1 MAVKAKAEITLYK
14 IISVDKVVR
23 YHLLQSSTL
32 AAPSKPADGAVI
44 GSNWSK
50 TEPSYTSGS
59 TSTLYFVDQTVL
71 SNGTLKYSEVSKS
84 SSYEA
89 AKEAWNKANNAQK
102 TADSANSKIDGLQ
115 VGGRNMLRGSSFDN
129 QPNVNNTYIKYKN
142 NSVKLTVD
150 NTNGATGTIKY
161 VSISSLTQSWNLSD
175 VIGKTITISMWVY
188 VEKSKQVDG
197 YEFRI
202 VYTHEG
208 NTKWFNPDTKYPYYV
223 PDADKLKVGWNYLY
237 ASFTIPSDSTQADFN
252 FTLCARAGK
261 TSTAWF
267 SSPKA
272 EIGNVATD
280 WTPAPEDAIA
290 DTYQEYYLSASQ
302 TALSGGFWTTTAPTW
317 VNGKY
322 MWSRTVKV
330 DGAGNKTYTPSQN
343 GVCIAGAKGDTG
355 ASGKGIKST
364 AITYQLSASQTK
376 APTGTWLS
384 SPPKTDIATPY
395 LWTRTVITYTDNTTS
410 TSYSISSTL
419 DSLMVGGRNLFKHS
433 SLVGEQLTC
442 DSVNGCNS
450 IDTEKYEDIGYH
462 IVTPNA
468 GNLNNGIL
476 FVFKDFTT
484 LGLKKGDTITFSI
497 DVKGT
502 SDEHNPFLKIWLPKD
517 DPNAWWV
524 GDQSD
529 NSEFVPTNEFKRA
542 SVTFTI
548 PNTYELSY
556 IFFGVHGNIQ
566 SDLYIRNAKLEK
578 GTVATDWTPAPE
590 DLETRVSNA
599 ETAISNN
606 AKEIKLKA
614 SQDEVTTISD
624 NLEVLTKTS
633 TEFKQTVEGWQLN
646 WDKLISTGNAEIA
659 SHKDY
664 ITFDKGDIILGESS
678 NDLKLKITNDSI
690 QFKGTSDTEVTPD
703 SDATAWITGKTF
715 HISDGEIQNSLK
727 FGDILMKPTSSGNL
741 AIDDYVEFGPT
752 VRIGNPS
759 SRYTRINSNGLMVNN
774 ENTVI
779 AQIGYGTA
787 GDPNG
792 GNSVY
797 AFYTFGE
804 RKTGTLSGGYS
815 LVEGFNNTAT
825 GFCAHAEGWPSIASG
840 TSAHAEGSSTASGDD
855 SHAEGGS
862 TTASGDDSHTEG
874 MCTTA
879 SGQSSHAEGE
889 HTEASE
895 IGAHAE
901 GSYTKAMGAYSHA
914 EGGSTTASGDYSHAG
929 GVGTI
934 AKNDYQT
941 VIGRYNANKNSAF
954 IIGNGSSD
962 TERSNALTVDWDGNI
977 TGKSLTSAN
986 DLKLGFGSSNI
997 FKPYFTKGDSITLTI
1012 YAVGYVTTRGKEVA
1026 MYVPL
1031 SRPIIAGGS
1040 VSVASVNG
1048 LTIRQNGKYLYSSSA
1063 SNSVNPSSFRAAI
1076 VGSGCGVNI
1085 VATFGNTVNATVN
1098 DVCSITAS
1106 IKITFS

>member
-23 YHLLQSSTL
+23 YYLLQSSTL

-71 SNGTLKYSEVSKS
+71 SNGALKYSEVSKS

-102 TADSANSKIDGLQ
+102 TAN
-115 VGGRNMLRGSSFDN
+115 
-129 QPNVNNTYIKYKN
+129 
-142 NSVKLTVD
+142 
-150 NTNGATGTIKY
+150 
-161 VSISSLTQSWNLSD
+161 
-175 VIGKTITISMWVY
+175 
-188 VEKSKQVDG
+188 
-197 YEFRI
+197 
-202 VYTHEG
+202 
-208 NTKWFNPDTKYPYYV
+208 
-223 PDADKLKVGWNYLY
+223 
-237 ASFTIPSDSTQADFN
+237 
-252 FTLCARAGK
+252 
-261 TSTAWF
+261 
-267 SSPKA
+267 
-272 EIGNVATD
+272 
-280 WTPAPEDAIA
+280 DAIA

-302 TALSGGFWTTTAPTW
+302 TALSGGSWSTTAPTW

-364 AITYQLSASQTK
+364 AIAYQLSASQTK

-410 TSYSISSTL
+410 TSYGVSST
-419 DSLMVGGRNLFKHS
+419 
-433 SLVGEQLTC
+433 
-442 DSVNGCNS
+442 
-450 IDTEKYEDIGYH
+450 
-462 IVTPNA
+462 
-468 GNLNNGIL
+468 
-476 FVFKDFTT
+476 
-484 LGLKKGDTITFSI
+484 
-497 DVKGT
+497 
-502 SDEHNPFLKIWLPKD
+502 
-517 DPNAWWV
+517 
-524 GDQSD
+524 
-529 NSEFVPTNEFKRA
+529 
-542 SVTFTI
+542 
-548 PNTYELSY
+548 
-556 IFFGVHGNIQ
+556 
-566 SDLYIRNAKLEK
+566 
-578 GTVATDWTPAPE
+578 WTPALE
-590 DLETRVSNA
+590 DLKTRISDA

-614 SQDEVTTISD
+614 SRDEVTTISD
-624 NLEVLTKTS
+624 NLKVLTKTS

-646 WDKLISTGNAEIA
+646 WDKLISTDNAEVA
-659 SHKDY
+659 SHQDY

-690 QFKGTSDTEVTPD
+690 QFKGTSNTEVTPD

-727 FGDILMKPTSSGNL
+727 FGKLYLKPNNENNSVDLYYSDSESDVISGSYVRLGQTISMGNGMGSGFLKLNTGCIQMYPTTL
-741 AIDDYVEFGPT
+741 ADTIGNGNTGKFELHAGGSYPYIIFGDYNTNDEAKKEKGRYS
-752 VRIGNPS
+752 VRIGGS
-759 SRYTRINSNGLMVNN
+759 
-774 ENTVI
+774 NTVSGNCSV
-779 AQIGYGTA
+779 AIGYSS
-787 GDPNG
+787 D
-792 GNSVY
+792 V
-797 AFYTFGE
+797 
-804 RKTGTLSGGYS
+804 SGK
-815 LVEGFNNTAT
+815 N
-825 GFCAHAEGWPSIASG
+825 
-840 TSAHAEGSSTASGDD
+840 STAIGHYLKNISDNQLLIGKYNI
-855 SHAEGGS
+855 
-862 TTASGDDSHTEG
+862 
-874 MCTTA
+874 
-879 SGQSSHAEGE
+879 SS
-889 HTEASE
+889 
-895 IGAHAE
+895 
-901 GSYTKAMGAYSHA
+901 
-914 EGGSTTASGDYSHAG
+914 DYP
-929 GVGTI
+929 
-934 AKNDYQT
+934 
-941 VIGRYNANKNSAF
+941 F

-1012 YAVGYVTTRGKEVA
+1012 YAVGYVTTGGKEVA

>member
-23 YHLLQSSTL
+23 YYLLQSSTL

-115 VGGRNMLRGSSFDN
+115 VGGRNLARKTSSDWSSWIIPVANKANICASLTSIYPGDKKVGDIFTITFDIEVKKFTAGSGGTFNIFFQGAVDGAWKVSNPFVNISPVFDFKTKALAGDFTERVSATCKIINDN
-129 QPNVNNTYIKYKN
+129 QASAKKFDFDVRCDYSDGTGKYRIK
-142 NSVKLTVD
+142 
-150 NTNGATGTIKY
+150 
-161 VSISSLTQSWNLSD
+161 NL
-175 VIGKTITISMWVY
+175 K
-188 VEKSKQVDG
+188 VEK
-197 YEFRI
+197 
-202 VYTHEG
+202 G
-208 NTKWFNPDTKYPYYV
+208 NK
-223 PDADKLKVGWNYLY
+223 
-237 ASFTIPSDSTQADFN
+237 
-252 FTLCARAGK
+252 
-261 TSTAWF
+261 
-267 SSPKA
+267 
-272 EIGNVATD
+272 ATD
-280 WTPAPEDAIA
+280 WTPAPEDAMA
-290 DTYQEYYLSASQ
+290 DTYQEYYLSTSQ
-302 TALSGGFWTTTAPTW
+302 TALSGGSWSTTAPTW
-317 VNGKY
+317 ANGKY

-410 TSYSISSTL
+410 TSYGISSTL

-433 SLVGEQLTC
+433 SLVGEQLVC
-442 DSVNGCNS
+442 DDISGCNS
-450 IDTEKYEDIGYH
+450 VGTMKYEDSGYH
-462 IVTPNA
+462 LVTPNA
-468 GNLNNGIL
+468 GNSNNGIL
-476 FVFKDFTT
+476 FKFNDIST

-502 SDEHNPFLKIWLPKD
+502 SDAHNPFLKIWLPKESM
-517 DPNAWWV
+517 NVWWE
-524 GDQSD
+524 GTSS
-529 NSEFVPTNEFKRA
+529 NMAKFVPTKEFKRA

-548 PNTYELSY
+548 PSSYELPY
-556 IFFGVHGNIQ
+556 ILFGIHGNIQ

-590 DLETRVSNA
+590 DLKTRISDA

-624 NLEVLTKTS
+624 NLKVLTKTS

-646 WDKLISTGNAEIA
+646 WDKLISTDNAEVA
-659 SHKDY
+659 SHQDY

-703 SDATAWITGKTF
+703 KDATAWITGKTF

-727 FGDILMKPTSSGNL
+727 FGKLYLKPNNENNSVDLYYSDSESDVISGSYVRLGQTISMGNGMGSGFLKLNTGCIQMYPTTL
-741 AIDDYVEFGPT
+741 ADTIGNGNTGKFELHAGGSYPYIIFGDYNTNDEAKKEKGRYS
-752 VRIGNPS
+752 VRIGGS
-759 SRYTRINSNGLMVNN
+759 
-774 ENTVI
+774 NTVSGNCSV
-779 AQIGYGTA
+779 AIGYSS
-787 GDPNG
+787 D
-792 GNSVY
+792 V
-797 AFYTFGE
+797 
-804 RKTGTLSGGYS
+804 SGK
-815 LVEGFNNTAT
+815 N
-825 GFCAHAEGWPSIASG
+825 
-840 TSAHAEGSSTASGDD
+840 STAIGHYLKNISDNQLLIGKYNI
-855 SHAEGGS
+855 
-862 TTASGDDSHTEG
+862 
-874 MCTTA
+874 
-879 SGQSSHAEGE
+879 SS
-889 HTEASE
+889 
-895 IGAHAE
+895 
-901 GSYTKAMGAYSHA
+901 
-914 EGGSTTASGDYSHAG
+914 DYP
-929 GVGTI
+929 
-934 AKNDYQT
+934 
-941 VIGRYNANKNSAF
+941 F

-1012 YAVGYVTTRGKEVA
+1012 YAVGYVTTGGKEVA

-1063 SNSVNPSSFRAAI
+1063 SKSVNPSSFRAAI

>member
-23 YHLLQSSTL
+23 YYLLQSSTL

-44 GSNWSK
+44 GSDWSK

-102 TADSANSKIDGLQ
+102 TAN
-115 VGGRNMLRGSSFDN
+115 
-129 QPNVNNTYIKYKN
+129 
-142 NSVKLTVD
+142 
-150 NTNGATGTIKY
+150 
-161 VSISSLTQSWNLSD
+161 
-175 VIGKTITISMWVY
+175 
-188 VEKSKQVDG
+188 
-197 YEFRI
+197 
-202 VYTHEG
+202 
-208 NTKWFNPDTKYPYYV
+208 
-223 PDADKLKVGWNYLY
+223 
-237 ASFTIPSDSTQADFN
+237 
-252 FTLCARAGK
+252 
-261 TSTAWF
+261 
-267 SSPKA
+267 
-272 EIGNVATD
+272 
-280 WTPAPEDAIA
+280 DAIA

-302 TALSGGFWTTTAPTW
+302 TALSGGSWSTTAPTW

-364 AITYQLSASQTK
+364 AIAYQLSASQTK

-410 TSYSISSTL
+410 TSYGVSST
-419 DSLMVGGRNLFKHS
+419 
-433 SLVGEQLTC
+433 
-442 DSVNGCNS
+442 
-450 IDTEKYEDIGYH
+450 
-462 IVTPNA
+462 
-468 GNLNNGIL
+468 
-476 FVFKDFTT
+476 
-484 LGLKKGDTITFSI
+484 
-497 DVKGT
+497 
-502 SDEHNPFLKIWLPKD
+502 
-517 DPNAWWV
+517 
-524 GDQSD
+524 
-529 NSEFVPTNEFKRA
+529 
-542 SVTFTI
+542 
-548 PNTYELSY
+548 
-556 IFFGVHGNIQ
+556 
-566 SDLYIRNAKLEK
+566 
-578 GTVATDWTPAPE
+578 WTPALE
-590 DLETRVSNA
+590 DLKTRISDA

-614 SQDEVTTISD
+614 SRDEVTTISD
-624 NLEVLTKTS
+624 NLKVLTKTS

-646 WDKLISTGNAEIA
+646 WDKLISTDNAEVA
-659 SHKDY
+659 SHQDY

-690 QFKGTSDTEVTPD
+690 QFKGTSNTEVTPD

-727 FGDILMKPTSSGNL
+727 FGKLYLKPNNENNSVDLYYSDSESDVISGSYVRLGQTISMGNGMGSGFLKLNTGCIQMYPTTL
-741 AIDDYVEFGPT
+741 ADTIGNDNTGKFELHAGGSYPYIIFGDYNTNDEAKKEKGRYS
-752 VRIGNPS
+752 VRIGGS
-759 SRYTRINSNGLMVNN
+759 
-774 ENTVI
+774 NTVSGNCSV
-779 AQIGYGTA
+779 AIGYSS
-787 GDPNG
+787 D
-792 GNSVY
+792 V
-797 AFYTFGE
+797 
-804 RKTGTLSGGYS
+804 SGK
-815 LVEGFNNTAT
+815 N
-825 GFCAHAEGWPSIASG
+825 
-840 TSAHAEGSSTASGDD
+840 STAIGHYLKNISDNQLLIGKYNI
-855 SHAEGGS
+855 
-862 TTASGDDSHTEG
+862 
-874 MCTTA
+874 
-879 SGQSSHAEGE
+879 SS
-889 HTEASE
+889 
-895 IGAHAE
+895 
-901 GSYTKAMGAYSHA
+901 
-914 EGGSTTASGDYSHAG
+914 DYP
-929 GVGTI
+929 
-934 AKNDYQT
+934 
-941 VIGRYNANKNSAF
+941 F

-1012 YAVGYVTTRGKEVA
+1012 YAVGYVTTGGKEVA

>member
-23 YHLLQSSTL
+23 YYLLQSSTL

-115 VGGRNMLRGSSFDN
+115 VGGRNLARKTSSDWSSWIIPVANKANICASLTSIYPGDKKVGDIFTITFDIEVKKFTAGSGGTFNIFFQGAVDGAWKVSNLFVNISPVFDFKTKALAGDFTERVSATCKIINDN
-129 QPNVNNTYIKYKN
+129 QASAKKFDFDVRCDYSDGTGKYRIK
-142 NSVKLTVD
+142 
-150 NTNGATGTIKY
+150 
-161 VSISSLTQSWNLSD
+161 NL
-175 VIGKTITISMWVY
+175 K
-188 VEKSKQVDG
+188 VEK
-197 YEFRI
+197 
-202 VYTHEG
+202 G
-208 NTKWFNPDTKYPYYV
+208 NK
-223 PDADKLKVGWNYLY
+223 
-237 ASFTIPSDSTQADFN
+237 
-252 FTLCARAGK
+252 
-261 TSTAWF
+261 
-267 SSPKA
+267 
-272 EIGNVATD
+272 ATD
-280 WTPAPEDAIA
+280 WTPAPEDAMA
-290 DTYQEYYLSASQ
+290 DTYQEYYLSTSQ
-302 TALSGGFWTTTAPTW
+302 TALSGGSWSTTAPTW
-317 VNGKY
+317 ANGKY

-395 LWTRTVITYTDNTTS
+395 LWTRTVITYTDNMTS
-410 TSYSISSTL
+410 TSYGVSSTL

-433 SLVGEQLTC
+433 SLVGEQLVC

-450 IDTEKYEDIGYH
+450 IDTKKYEDIGYH

-468 GNLNNGIL
+468 GNFNNGIL

-517 DPNAWWV
+517 DPDAWWV

-590 DLETRVSNA
+590 DLETRVSAA

-646 WDKLISTGNAEIA
+646 WDKLISTDNAEVA
-659 SHKDY
+659 SHQDY

-690 QFKGTSDTEVTPD
+690 QFKGTSDTKVTPD
-703 SDATAWITGKTF
+703 KDATAWITGKTF

-727 FGDILMKPTSSGNL
+727 FGKLYLKPNNENNSVDLYYSDSESDVISGSYVRLGQTISMGNGMGSGFLKLNTGCIQMYPTTL
-741 AIDDYVEFGPT
+741 ADTNGNGNTGKFELHAGGSYPYIIFGDYNTNDEAKKEKGRYS
-752 VRIGNPS
+752 VRIGGS
-759 SRYTRINSNGLMVNN
+759 
-774 ENTVI
+774 NTVSGNCSV
-779 AQIGYGTA
+779 AIGYSS
-787 GDPNG
+787 D
-792 GNSVY
+792 V
-797 AFYTFGE
+797 
-804 RKTGTLSGGYS
+804 SGK
-815 LVEGFNNTAT
+815 N
-825 GFCAHAEGWPSIASG
+825 
-840 TSAHAEGSSTASGDD
+840 STAIGHYLKNISDNQLLIGKYNI
-855 SHAEGGS
+855 
-862 TTASGDDSHTEG
+862 
-874 MCTTA
+874 
-879 SGQSSHAEGE
+879 SS
-889 HTEASE
+889 
-895 IGAHAE
+895 
-901 GSYTKAMGAYSHA
+901 
-914 EGGSTTASGDYSHAG
+914 DYP
-929 GVGTI
+929 
-934 AKNDYQT
+934 
-941 VIGRYNANKNSAF
+941 F

>member
-23 YHLLQSSTL
+23 YYLLQSSTL

-71 SNGTLKYSEVSKS
+71 SNGALKYSEVSKS

-102 TADSANSKIDGLQ
+102 TAN
-115 VGGRNMLRGSSFDN
+115 
-129 QPNVNNTYIKYKN
+129 
-142 NSVKLTVD
+142 
-150 NTNGATGTIKY
+150 
-161 VSISSLTQSWNLSD
+161 
-175 VIGKTITISMWVY
+175 
-188 VEKSKQVDG
+188 
-197 YEFRI
+197 
-202 VYTHEG
+202 
-208 NTKWFNPDTKYPYYV
+208 
-223 PDADKLKVGWNYLY
+223 
-237 ASFTIPSDSTQADFN
+237 
-252 FTLCARAGK
+252 
-261 TSTAWF
+261 
-267 SSPKA
+267 
-272 EIGNVATD
+272 
-280 WTPAPEDAIA
+280 DAIA
-290 DTYQEYYLSASQ
+290 DTYQEYYLSTSQ
-302 TALSGGFWTTTAPTW
+302 TALSGGSWSTTAPTW
-317 VNGKY
+317 ANGKY

-410 TSYSISSTL
+410 TSYGVSST
-419 DSLMVGGRNLFKHS
+419 
-433 SLVGEQLTC
+433 
-442 DSVNGCNS
+442 
-450 IDTEKYEDIGYH
+450 
-462 IVTPNA
+462 
-468 GNLNNGIL
+468 
-476 FVFKDFTT
+476 
-484 LGLKKGDTITFSI
+484 
-497 DVKGT
+497 
-502 SDEHNPFLKIWLPKD
+502 
-517 DPNAWWV
+517 
-524 GDQSD
+524 
-529 NSEFVPTNEFKRA
+529 
-542 SVTFTI
+542 
-548 PNTYELSY
+548 
-556 IFFGVHGNIQ
+556 
-566 SDLYIRNAKLEK
+566 
-578 GTVATDWTPAPE
+578 WTPALE
-590 DLETRVSNA
+590 DLKTRISDA

-614 SQDEVTTISD
+614 SRDEVTDISD
-624 NLEVLTKTS
+624 NLKVLTKTS

-646 WDKLISTGNAEIA
+646 WDKLISTDNAEVA
-659 SHKDY
+659 SHQDY

-690 QFKGTSDTEVTPD
+690 QFKGTSNTEVTPD

-727 FGDILMKPTSSGNL
+727 FGKLYLKPNNENNSVDLYYSDSESDVISGSYVRLGQTISMGNGMGSGFLKLNTGCIQMYPTTL
-741 AIDDYVEFGPT
+741 ADTIGNGNTGKFELHAGGSYPYIIFGDYNTNDEAKKEKGRYS
-752 VRIGNPS
+752 VRIGGS
-759 SRYTRINSNGLMVNN
+759 
-774 ENTVI
+774 NTVSGNCSV
-779 AQIGYGTA
+779 AIGYSS
-787 GDPNG
+787 D
-792 GNSVY
+792 V
-797 AFYTFGE
+797 
-804 RKTGTLSGGYS
+804 SGK
-815 LVEGFNNTAT
+815 N
-825 GFCAHAEGWPSIASG
+825 
-840 TSAHAEGSSTASGDD
+840 STAIGHYLKNISDNQLLIGKYNI
-855 SHAEGGS
+855 
-862 TTASGDDSHTEG
+862 
-874 MCTTA
+874 
-879 SGQSSHAEGE
+879 SS
-889 HTEASE
+889 
-895 IGAHAE
+895 
-901 GSYTKAMGAYSHA
+901 
-914 EGGSTTASGDYSHAG
+914 DYP
-929 GVGTI
+929 
-934 AKNDYQT
+934 
-941 VIGRYNANKNSAF
+941 F

-1012 YAVGYVTTRGKEVA
+1012 YAVGYVTTGGKEVA

>member
-23 YHLLQSSTL
+23 YYLLQSSTL

-44 GSNWSK
+44 GSDWSK

-102 TADSANSKIDGLQ
+102 TAN
-115 VGGRNMLRGSSFDN
+115 
-129 QPNVNNTYIKYKN
+129 
-142 NSVKLTVD
+142 
-150 NTNGATGTIKY
+150 
-161 VSISSLTQSWNLSD
+161 
-175 VIGKTITISMWVY
+175 
-188 VEKSKQVDG
+188 
-197 YEFRI
+197 
-202 VYTHEG
+202 
-208 NTKWFNPDTKYPYYV
+208 
-223 PDADKLKVGWNYLY
+223 
-237 ASFTIPSDSTQADFN
+237 
-252 FTLCARAGK
+252 
-261 TSTAWF
+261 
-267 SSPKA
+267 
-272 EIGNVATD
+272 
-280 WTPAPEDAIA
+280 DAIA

-302 TALSGGFWTTTAPTW
+302 TALSGGSWSTTAPTW

-364 AITYQLSASQTK
+364 AIAYQLSASQTK

-410 TSYSISSTL
+410 TSYGVSST
-419 DSLMVGGRNLFKHS
+419 
-433 SLVGEQLTC
+433 
-442 DSVNGCNS
+442 
-450 IDTEKYEDIGYH
+450 
-462 IVTPNA
+462 
-468 GNLNNGIL
+468 
-476 FVFKDFTT
+476 
-484 LGLKKGDTITFSI
+484 
-497 DVKGT
+497 
-502 SDEHNPFLKIWLPKD
+502 
-517 DPNAWWV
+517 
-524 GDQSD
+524 
-529 NSEFVPTNEFKRA
+529 
-542 SVTFTI
+542 
-548 PNTYELSY
+548 
-556 IFFGVHGNIQ
+556 
-566 SDLYIRNAKLEK
+566 
-578 GTVATDWTPAPE
+578 WTPALE
-590 DLETRVSNA
+590 DLKTRISDA

-614 SQDEVTTISD
+614 SRDEVTAISD
-624 NLEVLTKTS
+624 NLKVLTKTS

-646 WDKLISTGNAEIA
+646 WDKLISTDNAEVA
-659 SHKDY
+659 SHQDY

-690 QFKGTSDTEVTPD
+690 QFKGTSNTEVTPD

-727 FGDILMKPTSSGNL
+727 FGKLYLKPNNENNSVDLYYSDSESDVISGSYVRLGQTISMGNGMGSGFLKLNTGCIQMYPTTL
-741 AIDDYVEFGPT
+741 ADTNGNGNTGKFELHAGGSYPYIIFGDYNTNDEAKKEKGRYS
-752 VRIGNPS
+752 VRIGGS
-759 SRYTRINSNGLMVNN
+759 
-774 ENTVI
+774 NTVSGNCSV
-779 AQIGYGTA
+779 AIGYSS
-787 GDPNG
+787 D
-792 GNSVY
+792 V
-797 AFYTFGE
+797 
-804 RKTGTLSGGYS
+804 SGK
-815 LVEGFNNTAT
+815 N
-825 GFCAHAEGWPSIASG
+825 
-840 TSAHAEGSSTASGDD
+840 STAIGHYLKNISDNQLLIGKYNI
-855 SHAEGGS
+855 
-862 TTASGDDSHTEG
+862 
-874 MCTTA
+874 
-879 SGQSSHAEGE
+879 SS
-889 HTEASE
+889 
-895 IGAHAE
+895 
-901 GSYTKAMGAYSHA
+901 
-914 EGGSTTASGDYSHAG
+914 DYP
-929 GVGTI
+929 
-934 AKNDYQT
+934 
-941 VIGRYNANKNSAF
+941 F

-1098 DVCSITAS
+1098 DACSITAS

>member
-23 YHLLQSSTL
+23 YYLLQSSTL

-71 SNGTLKYSEVSKS
+71 SNGALKYSEVSKS

-102 TADSANSKIDGLQ
+102 TAN
-115 VGGRNMLRGSSFDN
+115 
-129 QPNVNNTYIKYKN
+129 
-142 NSVKLTVD
+142 
-150 NTNGATGTIKY
+150 
-161 VSISSLTQSWNLSD
+161 
-175 VIGKTITISMWVY
+175 
-188 VEKSKQVDG
+188 
-197 YEFRI
+197 
-202 VYTHEG
+202 
-208 NTKWFNPDTKYPYYV
+208 
-223 PDADKLKVGWNYLY
+223 
-237 ASFTIPSDSTQADFN
+237 
-252 FTLCARAGK
+252 
-261 TSTAWF
+261 
-267 SSPKA
+267 
-272 EIGNVATD
+272 
-280 WTPAPEDAIA
+280 DAIA

-302 TALSGGFWTTTAPTW
+302 TALSGGSWSTTAPTW

-364 AITYQLSASQTK
+364 AIAYQLSASQTK

-410 TSYSISSTL
+410 TSYGVSST
-419 DSLMVGGRNLFKHS
+419 
-433 SLVGEQLTC
+433 
-442 DSVNGCNS
+442 
-450 IDTEKYEDIGYH
+450 
-462 IVTPNA
+462 
-468 GNLNNGIL
+468 
-476 FVFKDFTT
+476 
-484 LGLKKGDTITFSI
+484 
-497 DVKGT
+497 
-502 SDEHNPFLKIWLPKD
+502 
-517 DPNAWWV
+517 
-524 GDQSD
+524 
-529 NSEFVPTNEFKRA
+529 
-542 SVTFTI
+542 
-548 PNTYELSY
+548 
-556 IFFGVHGNIQ
+556 
-566 SDLYIRNAKLEK
+566 
-578 GTVATDWTPAPE
+578 WTPALE
-590 DLETRVSNA
+590 DLKTRISDA

-614 SQDEVTTISD
+614 SRDEVTAISD
-624 NLEVLTKTS
+624 NLKVLTKTS

-646 WDKLISTGNAEIA
+646 WDKLISTDNAEVA
-659 SHKDY
+659 SHQDY

-690 QFKGTSDTEVTPD
+690 QFKGTSNTEVTPD

-727 FGDILMKPTSSGNL
+727 FGKLYLKPNNENNSVDLYYSDSESDVISGSYVRLGQTISMGNGMGSGFLKLNTGCIQMYPTTL
-741 AIDDYVEFGPT
+741 ADTNGNGNTGKFELHAGGSYPYIIFGDYNTNDEAKKEKGRYS
-752 VRIGNPS
+752 VRIGGS
-759 SRYTRINSNGLMVNN
+759 
-774 ENTVI
+774 NTVSGNCSV
-779 AQIGYGTA
+779 AIGYSS
-787 GDPNG
+787 D
-792 GNSVY
+792 V
-797 AFYTFGE
+797 
-804 RKTGTLSGGYS
+804 SGK
-815 LVEGFNNTAT
+815 N
-825 GFCAHAEGWPSIASG
+825 
-840 TSAHAEGSSTASGDD
+840 STAIGHYLKNISDNQLLIGKYNI
-855 SHAEGGS
+855 
-862 TTASGDDSHTEG
+862 
-874 MCTTA
+874 
-879 SGQSSHAEGE
+879 SS
-889 HTEASE
+889 
-895 IGAHAE
+895 
-901 GSYTKAMGAYSHA
+901 
-914 EGGSTTASGDYSHAG
+914 DYP
-929 GVGTI
+929 
-934 AKNDYQT
+934 
-941 VIGRYNANKNSAF
+941 F
-954 IIGNGSSD
+954 IIGNGSYD
-962 TERSNALTVDWDGNI
+962 TGRSNALTVDWDGNI

-1098 DVCSITAS
+1098 DACSITAS

>member
-23 YHLLQSSTL
+23 YYLLQSSTL

-59 TSTLYFVDQTVL
+59 TGTLYFVDQTVL
-71 SNGTLKYSEVSKS
+71 SNGALKYSEVSKS

-102 TADSANSKIDGLQ
+102 TAN
-115 VGGRNMLRGSSFDN
+115 
-129 QPNVNNTYIKYKN
+129 
-142 NSVKLTVD
+142 
-150 NTNGATGTIKY
+150 
-161 VSISSLTQSWNLSD
+161 
-175 VIGKTITISMWVY
+175 
-188 VEKSKQVDG
+188 
-197 YEFRI
+197 
-202 VYTHEG
+202 
-208 NTKWFNPDTKYPYYV
+208 
-223 PDADKLKVGWNYLY
+223 DAM
-237 ASFTIPSDSTQADFN
+237 
-252 FTLCARAGK
+252 
-261 TSTAWF
+261 
-267 SSPKA
+267 
-272 EIGNVATD
+272 
-280 WTPAPEDAIA
+280 A
-290 DTYQEYYLSASQ
+290 DTYQEYYLSTSQ
-302 TALSGGFWTTTAPTW
+302 TALSGGSWSTTAPTW
-317 VNGKY
+317 ANGKY

-364 AITYQLSASQTK
+364 TITYQLSASQTK

-395 LWTRTVITYTDNTTS
+395 LWTRTVITYTDNMTS
-410 TSYSISSTL
+410 TSYGVSSTL

-433 SLVGEQLTC
+433 SLVGEQLVC

-450 IDTEKYEDIGYH
+450 IDTKKYEDIGYH

-468 GNLNNGIL
+468 GNFNNGIL

-517 DPNAWWV
+517 DPDAWWV

-590 DLETRVSNA
+590 DLETRVSAA

-624 NLEVLTKTS
+624 NLKVLTKTS

-646 WDKLISTGNAEIA
+646 WDKLISTDNAEVA
-659 SHKDY
+659 SHQDY

-703 SDATAWITGKTF
+703 KDATAWITGKTF

-741 AIDDYVEFGPT
+741 AIDDYAEFGPT

-825 GFCAHAEGWPSIASG
+825 GFCAHAEGWSSIASG

-855 SHAEGGS
+855 SHAEGSS

-1012 YAVGYVTTRGKEVA
+1012 YAVGYVTTGGKEVA

>member
-23 YHLLQSSTL
+23 YYLLQSSTL

-115 VGGRNMLRGSSFDN
+115 VGGRNLARKTSSDWSSWIIPVANKANICASLTSIYPGDKKVGDIFTITFDIEVKKFTAGSGGTFNIFFQGAVDGAWKVSNPFVNISPVFDFKTKALAGDFTERVSATCKIINDN
-129 QPNVNNTYIKYKN
+129 QASAKKFDFDVRCDYSDGTGKYRIK
-142 NSVKLTVD
+142 
-150 NTNGATGTIKY
+150 
-161 VSISSLTQSWNLSD
+161 NL
-175 VIGKTITISMWVY
+175 K
-188 VEKSKQVDG
+188 VEK
-197 YEFRI
+197 
-202 VYTHEG
+202 G
-208 NTKWFNPDTKYPYYV
+208 NK
-223 PDADKLKVGWNYLY
+223 
-237 ASFTIPSDSTQADFN
+237 
-252 FTLCARAGK
+252 
-261 TSTAWF
+261 
-267 SSPKA
+267 
-272 EIGNVATD
+272 ATD
-280 WTPAPEDAIA
+280 WTPAPEDAMA
-290 DTYQEYYLSASQ
+290 DTYQEYYLSTSQ
-302 TALSGGFWTTTAPTW
+302 TALSGGSWSTTAPTW
-317 VNGKY
+317 ANGKY

-410 TSYSISSTL
+410 TSYGISSTL

-433 SLVGEQLTC
+433 SLVGEQLVC
-442 DSVNGCNS
+442 DDISGCNS
-450 IDTEKYEDIGYH
+450 VGTMKYEDSGYH
-462 IVTPNA
+462 LVTPNA
-468 GNLNNGIL
+468 GNSNNGIL
-476 FVFKDFTT
+476 FKFNDIST

-517 DPNAWWV
+517 DPNAWLV

-578 GTVATDWTPAPE
+578 GTIATDWTPAPE
-590 DLETRVSNA
+590 DLKTRLSNA

-606 AKEIKLKA
+606 TKEIKLKA

-624 NLEVLTKTS
+624 NLKVLTKTS

-646 WDKLISTGNAEIA
+646 WDKLISTDNAEVA
-659 SHKDY
+659 SHQDY

-690 QFKGTSDTEVTPD
+690 QFKGTSNTEVTPD

-727 FGDILMKPTSSGNL
+727 FGKLYLKPNNENNSVDLYYSDSESDVISGSYVRLGQTISMGNGMGSGFLKLNTGCIQMYPTTL
-741 AIDDYVEFGPT
+741 ADTNGNGNTGKFELHAGGSYPYIIFGDYNTNDEAKKEKGRYS
-752 VRIGNPS
+752 VRIGGS
-759 SRYTRINSNGLMVNN
+759 
-774 ENTVI
+774 NTVSGNCSV
-779 AQIGYGTA
+779 AIGYSS
-787 GDPNG
+787 D
-792 GNSVY
+792 V
-797 AFYTFGE
+797 
-804 RKTGTLSGGYS
+804 SGK
-815 LVEGFNNTAT
+815 N
-825 GFCAHAEGWPSIASG
+825 
-840 TSAHAEGSSTASGDD
+840 STAIGHYLKNISDNQLLIGKYNI
-855 SHAEGGS
+855 
-862 TTASGDDSHTEG
+862 
-874 MCTTA
+874 
-879 SGQSSHAEGE
+879 SS
-889 HTEASE
+889 
-895 IGAHAE
+895 
-901 GSYTKAMGAYSHA
+901 
-914 EGGSTTASGDYSHAG
+914 DYP
-929 GVGTI
+929 
-934 AKNDYQT
+934 
-941 VIGRYNANKNSAF
+941 F

-1012 YAVGYVTTRGKEVA
+1012 YAVGYVTTGGKEVA

-1040 VSVASVNG
+1040 VSVASVHG

>member
-23 YHLLQSSTL
+23 YYLLQSSTL

-71 SNGTLKYSEVSKS
+71 SNGALKYSEVSKS

-102 TADSANSKIDGLQ
+102 TAN
-115 VGGRNMLRGSSFDN
+115 
-129 QPNVNNTYIKYKN
+129 
-142 NSVKLTVD
+142 
-150 NTNGATGTIKY
+150 
-161 VSISSLTQSWNLSD
+161 
-175 VIGKTITISMWVY
+175 
-188 VEKSKQVDG
+188 
-197 YEFRI
+197 
-202 VYTHEG
+202 
-208 NTKWFNPDTKYPYYV
+208 
-223 PDADKLKVGWNYLY
+223 
-237 ASFTIPSDSTQADFN
+237 
-252 FTLCARAGK
+252 
-261 TSTAWF
+261 
-267 SSPKA
+267 
-272 EIGNVATD
+272 
-280 WTPAPEDAIA
+280 DAIA

-302 TALSGGFWTTTAPTW
+302 TALSGGSWSTTAPTW

-364 AITYQLSASQTK
+364 AIAYQLSASQTK

-410 TSYSISSTL
+410 TSYGVSST
-419 DSLMVGGRNLFKHS
+419 
-433 SLVGEQLTC
+433 
-442 DSVNGCNS
+442 
-450 IDTEKYEDIGYH
+450 
-462 IVTPNA
+462 
-468 GNLNNGIL
+468 
-476 FVFKDFTT
+476 
-484 LGLKKGDTITFSI
+484 
-497 DVKGT
+497 
-502 SDEHNPFLKIWLPKD
+502 
-517 DPNAWWV
+517 
-524 GDQSD
+524 
-529 NSEFVPTNEFKRA
+529 
-542 SVTFTI
+542 
-548 PNTYELSY
+548 
-556 IFFGVHGNIQ
+556 
-566 SDLYIRNAKLEK
+566 
-578 GTVATDWTPAPE
+578 WTPALE
-590 DLETRVSNA
+590 DLKTRISDA

-646 WDKLISTGNAEIA
+646 WDKLISTDNAEVA
-659 SHKDY
+659 SHQDY

-703 SDATAWITGKTF
+703 KDATAWITGKTF

-727 FGDILMKPTSSGNL
+727 FGKLYLKPNNENNSVDLYYSDSESDVISGSYVRLGQTISMGNGMGSGFLKLNTGCIQMYPTTL
-741 AIDDYVEFGPT
+741 ADTIGNDNTGKFELHAGGSYPYIIFGDYNTNDEAKKEKGRYS
-752 VRIGNPS
+752 VRIGGS
-759 SRYTRINSNGLMVNN
+759 
-774 ENTVI
+774 NTVSGNCSV
-779 AQIGYGTA
+779 AIGYSS
-787 GDPNG
+787 D
-792 GNSVY
+792 V
-797 AFYTFGE
+797 
-804 RKTGTLSGGYS
+804 SGK
-815 LVEGFNNTAT
+815 N
-825 GFCAHAEGWPSIASG
+825 
-840 TSAHAEGSSTASGDD
+840 STAIGHYLKNISDNQLLIGKYNI
-855 SHAEGGS
+855 
-862 TTASGDDSHTEG
+862 
-874 MCTTA
+874 
-879 SGQSSHAEGE
+879 SS
-889 HTEASE
+889 
-895 IGAHAE
+895 
-901 GSYTKAMGAYSHA
+901 
-914 EGGSTTASGDYSHAG
+914 DYP
-929 GVGTI
+929 
-934 AKNDYQT
+934 
-941 VIGRYNANKNSAF
+941 F

-1012 YAVGYVTTRGKEVA
+1012 YAVGYVTTGGKEVA

-1040 VSVASVNG
+1040 VSVASVHG

>member
-23 YHLLQSSTL
+23 YYLLQSSTL
-32 AAPSKPADGAVI
+32 TAPSKPADGAVI

-71 SNGTLKYSEVSKS
+71 SNGALKYSEVSKS

-102 TADSANSKIDGLQ
+102 TAN
-115 VGGRNMLRGSSFDN
+115 
-129 QPNVNNTYIKYKN
+129 
-142 NSVKLTVD
+142 
-150 NTNGATGTIKY
+150 
-161 VSISSLTQSWNLSD
+161 
-175 VIGKTITISMWVY
+175 
-188 VEKSKQVDG
+188 
-197 YEFRI
+197 
-202 VYTHEG
+202 
-208 NTKWFNPDTKYPYYV
+208 
-223 PDADKLKVGWNYLY
+223 
-237 ASFTIPSDSTQADFN
+237 
-252 FTLCARAGK
+252 
-261 TSTAWF
+261 
-267 SSPKA
+267 
-272 EIGNVATD
+272 
-280 WTPAPEDAIA
+280 DAIA

-302 TALSGGFWTTTAPTW
+302 TALSGGSWSTTAPTW

-364 AITYQLSASQTK
+364 AIAYQLSASQTK

-410 TSYSISSTL
+410 TSYGVSST
-419 DSLMVGGRNLFKHS
+419 
-433 SLVGEQLTC
+433 
-442 DSVNGCNS
+442 
-450 IDTEKYEDIGYH
+450 
-462 IVTPNA
+462 
-468 GNLNNGIL
+468 
-476 FVFKDFTT
+476 
-484 LGLKKGDTITFSI
+484 
-497 DVKGT
+497 
-502 SDEHNPFLKIWLPKD
+502 
-517 DPNAWWV
+517 
-524 GDQSD
+524 
-529 NSEFVPTNEFKRA
+529 
-542 SVTFTI
+542 
-548 PNTYELSY
+548 
-556 IFFGVHGNIQ
+556 
-566 SDLYIRNAKLEK
+566 
-578 GTVATDWTPAPE
+578 WTPALE
-590 DLETRVSNA
+590 DLKTRISDA

-614 SQDEVTTISD
+614 SQDEVTAISD
-624 NLEVLTKTS
+624 NLKVFTKTS

-646 WDKLISTGNAEIA
+646 WDKLISTDNAEVA
-659 SHKDY
+659 SHQDY

-703 SDATAWITGKTF
+703 KDATAWITGKTF

-727 FGDILMKPTSSGNL
+727 FGKLYLKPNNENNSVDLYYSDSESDVISGSYVRLGQTISMGNGMGSGFLKLNTGCIQMYPTTL
-741 AIDDYVEFGPT
+741 ADTIGNGNTGKFELHAGGSYPYIIFGDYNTNDEAKKEKGRYS
-752 VRIGNPS
+752 VRIGGS
-759 SRYTRINSNGLMVNN
+759 
-774 ENTVI
+774 NTVSGNCSV
-779 AQIGYGTA
+779 AIGYSS
-787 GDPNG
+787 D
-792 GNSVY
+792 V
-797 AFYTFGE
+797 
-804 RKTGTLSGGYS
+804 SGK
-815 LVEGFNNTAT
+815 N
-825 GFCAHAEGWPSIASG
+825 
-840 TSAHAEGSSTASGDD
+840 STAIGHYLKNISDNQLLIGKYNI
-855 SHAEGGS
+855 
-862 TTASGDDSHTEG
+862 
-874 MCTTA
+874 
-879 SGQSSHAEGE
+879 SS
-889 HTEASE
+889 
-895 IGAHAE
+895 
-901 GSYTKAMGAYSHA
+901 
-914 EGGSTTASGDYSHAG
+914 DYP
-929 GVGTI
+929 
-934 AKNDYQT
+934 
-941 VIGRYNANKNSAF
+941 F

-1012 YAVGYVTTRGKEVA
+1012 YAVGYVTTGGKEVA

-1031 SRPIIAGGS
+1031 SRPIVAGGS

>member
-1 MAVKAKAEITLYK
+1 MAVKAKTEITLYK
-14 IISVDKVVR
+14 ITSVDKVVR
-23 YHLLQSSTL
+23 YYLLQSSTL
-32 AAPSKPADGAVI
+32 TAPSKPADGAVI

-71 SNGTLKYSEVSKS
+71 SNGALKYSEVSKS

-102 TADSANSKIDGLQ
+102 TAN
-115 VGGRNMLRGSSFDN
+115 
-129 QPNVNNTYIKYKN
+129 
-142 NSVKLTVD
+142 
-150 NTNGATGTIKY
+150 
-161 VSISSLTQSWNLSD
+161 
-175 VIGKTITISMWVY
+175 
-188 VEKSKQVDG
+188 
-197 YEFRI
+197 
-202 VYTHEG
+202 
-208 NTKWFNPDTKYPYYV
+208 
-223 PDADKLKVGWNYLY
+223 
-237 ASFTIPSDSTQADFN
+237 
-252 FTLCARAGK
+252 
-261 TSTAWF
+261 
-267 SSPKA
+267 
-272 EIGNVATD
+272 
-280 WTPAPEDAIA
+280 DAIA

-302 TALSGGFWTTTAPTW
+302 TALSGGSWSTTAPTW

-364 AITYQLSASQTK
+364 AIAYQLSASQTK

-410 TSYSISSTL
+410 TSYGVSST
-419 DSLMVGGRNLFKHS
+419 
-433 SLVGEQLTC
+433 
-442 DSVNGCNS
+442 
-450 IDTEKYEDIGYH
+450 
-462 IVTPNA
+462 
-468 GNLNNGIL
+468 
-476 FVFKDFTT
+476 
-484 LGLKKGDTITFSI
+484 
-497 DVKGT
+497 
-502 SDEHNPFLKIWLPKD
+502 
-517 DPNAWWV
+517 
-524 GDQSD
+524 
-529 NSEFVPTNEFKRA
+529 
-542 SVTFTI
+542 
-548 PNTYELSY
+548 
-556 IFFGVHGNIQ
+556 
-566 SDLYIRNAKLEK
+566 
-578 GTVATDWTPAPE
+578 WTPALE
-590 DLETRVSNA
+590 DLKTRISDA

-614 SQDEVTTISD
+614 SRDEVTAISD
-624 NLEVLTKTS
+624 NLKVLTKTS

-646 WDKLISTGNAEIA
+646 WDKLISTDNAEVA
-659 SHKDY
+659 SHQDY

-690 QFKGTSDTEVTPD
+690 QFKGTSNTEVTPD

-727 FGDILMKPTSSGNL
+727 FGKLYLKPNNENNSVDLYYSDSESDVISGSYVRLGQTISMGNGMGNGMGSGFLKLNTGCIQMYPTTL
-741 AIDDYVEFGPT
+741 ADTIGNGNTGKFELHAGGSYPYIIFGDYNTNDEAKKEKGRYS
-752 VRIGNPS
+752 VRIGGS
-759 SRYTRINSNGLMVNN
+759 
-774 ENTVI
+774 NTVSGNCSV
-779 AQIGYGTA
+779 AIGYSS
-787 GDPNG
+787 D
-792 GNSVY
+792 V
-797 AFYTFGE
+797 
-804 RKTGTLSGGYS
+804 SGK
-815 LVEGFNNTAT
+815 N
-825 GFCAHAEGWPSIASG
+825 
-840 TSAHAEGSSTASGDD
+840 STAIGHYLKNISDNQLLIGKYNI
-855 SHAEGGS
+855 
-862 TTASGDDSHTEG
+862 
-874 MCTTA
+874 
-879 SGQSSHAEGE
+879 SS
-889 HTEASE
+889 
-895 IGAHAE
+895 
-901 GSYTKAMGAYSHA
+901 
-914 EGGSTTASGDYSHAG
+914 DYP
-929 GVGTI
+929 
-934 AKNDYQT
+934 
-941 VIGRYNANKNSAF
+941 F

-1012 YAVGYVTTRGKEVA
+1012 YAVGYVTTGGKEVA

>member
-23 YHLLQSSTL
+23 YYLLQSSTL

-71 SNGTLKYSEVSKS
+71 SNGALKYSEVSKS

-102 TADSANSKIDGLQ
+102 TAN
-115 VGGRNMLRGSSFDN
+115 
-129 QPNVNNTYIKYKN
+129 
-142 NSVKLTVD
+142 
-150 NTNGATGTIKY
+150 
-161 VSISSLTQSWNLSD
+161 
-175 VIGKTITISMWVY
+175 
-188 VEKSKQVDG
+188 
-197 YEFRI
+197 
-202 VYTHEG
+202 
-208 NTKWFNPDTKYPYYV
+208 
-223 PDADKLKVGWNYLY
+223 
-237 ASFTIPSDSTQADFN
+237 
-252 FTLCARAGK
+252 
-261 TSTAWF
+261 
-267 SSPKA
+267 
-272 EIGNVATD
+272 
-280 WTPAPEDAIA
+280 DAIA

-302 TALSGGFWTTTAPTW
+302 TALSGGSWSTTAPTW
-317 VNGKY
+317 ANGKY

-410 TSYSISSTL
+410 TSYGISSTL
-419 DSLMVGGRNLFKHS
+419 
-433 SLVGEQLTC
+433 
-442 DSVNGCNS
+442 
-450 IDTEKYEDIGYH
+450 
-462 IVTPNA
+462 
-468 GNLNNGIL
+468 
-476 FVFKDFTT
+476 
-484 LGLKKGDTITFSI
+484 
-497 DVKGT
+497 
-502 SDEHNPFLKIWLPKD
+502 
-517 DPNAWWV
+517 
-524 GDQSD
+524 
-529 NSEFVPTNEFKRA
+529 
-542 SVTFTI
+542 
-548 PNTYELSY
+548 
-556 IFFGVHGNIQ
+556 
-566 SDLYIRNAKLEK
+566 
-578 GTVATDWTPAPE
+578 WTPALE
-590 DLETRVSNA
+590 DLKTRVSNA

-614 SQDEVTTISD
+614 SQDKVTAISD
-624 NLEVLTKTS
+624 DLKVLTKTS

-646 WDKLISTGNAEIA
+646 WDKLISTDNAEVA
-659 SHKDY
+659 SHQDY

-690 QFKGTSDTEVTPD
+690 QFKGTSNTEVTPD

-727 FGDILMKPTSSGNL
+727 FGKLYLKPNNENNSVDLYYSDSESDVISGSYVRLGQTISMGNGMGSGFLKLNTGCIQMYPTTL
-741 AIDDYVEFGPT
+741 ADTNGNGNTGKFELHAGGSYPYIIFGDYNTNDEAKKEKGRYS
-752 VRIGNPS
+752 VRIGGS
-759 SRYTRINSNGLMVNN
+759 
-774 ENTVI
+774 NTVSGNCSV
-779 AQIGYGTA
+779 AIGYSS
-787 GDPNG
+787 D
-792 GNSVY
+792 V
-797 AFYTFGE
+797 
-804 RKTGTLSGGYS
+804 SGK
-815 LVEGFNNTAT
+815 N
-825 GFCAHAEGWPSIASG
+825 
-840 TSAHAEGSSTASGDD
+840 STAIGHYLKNISDNQLLIGKYNI
-855 SHAEGGS
+855 
-862 TTASGDDSHTEG
+862 
-874 MCTTA
+874 
-879 SGQSSHAEGE
+879 SS
-889 HTEASE
+889 
-895 IGAHAE
+895 
-901 GSYTKAMGAYSHA
+901 
-914 EGGSTTASGDYSHAG
+914 DYP
-929 GVGTI
+929 
-934 AKNDYQT
+934 
-941 VIGRYNANKNSAF
+941 F

-1040 VSVASVNG
+1040 VSVASVHG

>member
-23 YHLLQSSTL
+23 YYLLQSSTL

-44 GSNWSK
+44 GSDWSK

-115 VGGRNMLRGSSFDN
+115 VGGRNLARKTSSDWSSWIIPVANKANICASLTSIYPGDKKVGDIFTITFDIEVKKFTAGSGGTFNIFFQGAVDGAWKVSNPFVNISPVFDFKTKALAGDFTERVSATCKIINDN
-129 QPNVNNTYIKYKN
+129 QASAKKFDFDVRCDYSDGTGKYRIK
-142 NSVKLTVD
+142 
-150 NTNGATGTIKY
+150 
-161 VSISSLTQSWNLSD
+161 NL
-175 VIGKTITISMWVY
+175 K
-188 VEKSKQVDG
+188 VEK
-197 YEFRI
+197 
-202 VYTHEG
+202 G
-208 NTKWFNPDTKYPYYV
+208 NK
-223 PDADKLKVGWNYLY
+223 
-237 ASFTIPSDSTQADFN
+237 
-252 FTLCARAGK
+252 
-261 TSTAWF
+261 
-267 SSPKA
+267 
-272 EIGNVATD
+272 ATD
-280 WTPAPEDAIA
+280 WTPAPEDAMA
-290 DTYQEYYLSASQ
+290 DTYQEYYLSTSQ
-302 TALSGGFWTTTAPTW
+302 TALSGGSWSTTAPTW
-317 VNGKY
+317 ANGKY

-410 TSYSISSTL
+410 TSYGISSTL

-433 SLVGEQLTC
+433 SLVGEQLVC
-442 DSVNGCNS
+442 DDISGCNS
-450 IDTEKYEDIGYH
+450 IDTMKYEDSGYH
-462 IVTPNA
+462 LVTPNA
-468 GNLNNGIL
+468 GNSNNGIQ
-476 FVFKDFTT
+476 FKFNDIST

-502 SDEHNPFLKIWLPKD
+502 SDGNNPFLKIWLPKEKIEV
-517 DPNAWWV
+517 WWD
-524 GDQSD
+524 GTSSD
-529 NSEFVPTNEFKRA
+529 GVEFVPTKEFKRA

-548 PNTYELSY
+548 PSSYELPY
-556 IFFGVHGNIQ
+556 ILFGIHGNIQ

-590 DLETRVSNA
+590 DLETRVSDA

-614 SQDEVTTISD
+614 SRDEVTAISD

-646 WDKLISTGNAEIA
+646 WDKLISTDNAEVA
-659 SHKDY
+659 SHQDY

-690 QFKGTSDTEVTPD
+690 QFKGTSNTEVTPD

-727 FGDILMKPTSSGNL
+727 FGKLYLKPNNENNSVDLYYSDSESDVISGSYVRLGQTISMGNGMGSGFLKLNTGCIQMYPTTL
-741 AIDDYVEFGPT
+741 ADTNGNGNTGKFELHAGGSYPYIIFGDYNTNDEAKKEKGRYS
-752 VRIGNPS
+752 VRIGGS
-759 SRYTRINSNGLMVNN
+759 
-774 ENTVI
+774 NTVSGNCSV
-779 AQIGYGTA
+779 AIGYSS
-787 GDPNG
+787 D
-792 GNSVY
+792 V
-797 AFYTFGE
+797 
-804 RKTGTLSGGYS
+804 SGK
-815 LVEGFNNTAT
+815 N
-825 GFCAHAEGWPSIASG
+825 
-840 TSAHAEGSSTASGDD
+840 STAIGHYLKNISDNQLLIGKYNI
-855 SHAEGGS
+855 
-862 TTASGDDSHTEG
+862 
-874 MCTTA
+874 
-879 SGQSSHAEGE
+879 SS
-889 HTEASE
+889 
-895 IGAHAE
+895 
-901 GSYTKAMGAYSHA
+901 
-914 EGGSTTASGDYSHAG
+914 DYP
-929 GVGTI
+929 
-934 AKNDYQT
+934 
-941 VIGRYNANKNSAF
+941 F

-1012 YAVGYVTTRGKEVA
+1012 YAVGYVTTGGKEVA

-1040 VSVASVNG
+1040 VSVASVHG

>member
-1 MAVKAKAEITLYK
+1 MTNGIKFAVAFLVFI
-14 IISVDKVVR
+14 
-23 YHLLQSSTL
+23 
-32 AAPSKPADGAVI
+32 AALELI
-44 GSNWSK
+44 GK
-50 TEPSYTSGS
+50 FLG
-59 TSTLYFVDQTVL
+59 
-71 SNGTLKYSEVSKS
+71 G
-84 SSYEA
+84 
-89 AKEAWNKANNAQK
+89 
-102 TADSANSKIDGLQ
+102 NSIDGL
-115 VGGRNMLRGSSFDN
+115 GKMLLSVSLSMLIMIG
-129 QPNVNNTYIKYKN
+129 V
-142 NSVKLTVD
+142 VKLAGQLDPGEMIKGGIFAAAFLVFLSALIKITSKGGETVKLAGTLLAVSVAIGILAGISVLLGLVD
-150 NTNGATGTIKY
+150 TEQLVKGVLAVALLGIIMTRMIRATQGANDVKGNVIAMA
-161 VSISSLTQSWNLSD
+161 VAIGVMAAAVAALSL
-175 VIGKTITISMWVY
+175 I
-188 VEKSKQVDG
+188 
-197 YEFRI
+197 
-202 VYTHEG
+202 
-208 NTKWFNPDTKYPYYV
+208 
-223 PDADKLKVGWNYLY
+223 
-237 ASFTIPSDSTQADFN
+237 DSTK
-252 FTLCARAGK
+252 LV
-261 TSTAWF
+261 
-267 SSPKA
+267 
-272 EIGNVATD
+272 VATACLG
-280 WTPAPEDAIA
+280 TLMGIF
-290 DTYQEYYLSASQ
+290 
-302 TALSGGFWTTTAPTW
+302 AL
-317 VNGKY
+317 
-322 MWSRTVKV
+322 MEL
-330 DGAGNKTYTPSQN
+330 AGSK
-343 GVCIAGAKGDTG
+343 
-355 ASGKGIKST
+355 ASGSIVSLI
-364 AITYQLSASQTK
+364 AITAVVVVLAGVLYLLRDLPVKNSLAVAASLS
-376 APTGTWLS
+376 
-384 SPPKTDIATPY
+384 
-395 LWTRTVITYTDNTTS
+395 
-410 TSYSISSTL
+410 
-419 DSLMVGGRNLFKHS
+419 
-433 SLVGEQLTC
+433 
-442 DSVNGCNS
+442 
-450 IDTEKYEDIGYH
+450 
-462 IVTPNA
+462 
-468 GNLNNGIL
+468 IL
-476 FVFKDFTT
+476 
-484 LGLKKGDTITFSI
+484 LLSI

-502 SDEHNPFLKIWLPKD
+502 SDAHNPFLKIWLPKESM
-517 DPNAWWV
+517 NVWWE
-524 GDQSD
+524 GTSS
-529 NSEFVPTNEFKRA
+529 NMAKFVPTKEFKRA

-548 PNTYELSY
+548 PSSYELPY
-556 IFFGVHGNIQ
+556 ILFGIHGNIQ

-590 DLETRVSNA
+590 DLKTRISDA

-614 SQDEVTTISD
+614 SQDEVTAISD
-624 NLEVLTKTS
+624 NLKVLTKTS

-646 WDKLISTGNAEIA
+646 WDKLISTDNAEVA
-659 SHKDY
+659 SHQDY

-703 SDATAWITGKTF
+703 KDATAWITGKTF

-741 AIDDYVEFGPT
+741 AIDDYAEFGPT

-825 GFCAHAEGWPSIASG
+825 GFCAHAEGWSSIASG

-855 SHAEGGS
+855 SHAEGSS

-1012 YAVGYVTTRGKEVA
+1012 YAVGYVTTGGKEVA

>member
-23 YHLLQSSTL
+23 YYLLQSSTL

-71 SNGTLKYSEVSKS
+71 SNGALKYSEVSKS

-102 TADSANSKIDGLQ
+102 TAN
-115 VGGRNMLRGSSFDN
+115 
-129 QPNVNNTYIKYKN
+129 
-142 NSVKLTVD
+142 
-150 NTNGATGTIKY
+150 
-161 VSISSLTQSWNLSD
+161 
-175 VIGKTITISMWVY
+175 
-188 VEKSKQVDG
+188 
-197 YEFRI
+197 
-202 VYTHEG
+202 
-208 NTKWFNPDTKYPYYV
+208 
-223 PDADKLKVGWNYLY
+223 
-237 ASFTIPSDSTQADFN
+237 
-252 FTLCARAGK
+252 
-261 TSTAWF
+261 
-267 SSPKA
+267 
-272 EIGNVATD
+272 
-280 WTPAPEDAIA
+280 DAIA

-302 TALSGGFWTTTAPTW
+302 TALSGGSWSTTAPTW
-317 VNGKY
+317 ANGKY

-410 TSYSISSTL
+410 TSYGISSTL

-433 SLVGEQLTC
+433 SLVGEQLVC
-442 DSVNGCNS
+442 DDISGCNS
-450 IDTEKYEDIGYH
+450 VGTMKYEDSGYH
-462 IVTPNA
+462 LVTPNA
-468 GNLNNGIL
+468 GNSNNGIL
-476 FVFKDFTT
+476 FKFNDIST

-502 SDEHNPFLKIWLPKD
+502 SDAHNPFLKIWLPKESM
-517 DPNAWWV
+517 NVWWE
-524 GDQSD
+524 GTSS
-529 NSEFVPTNEFKRA
+529 NMAKFVPTKEFKRA

-548 PNTYELSY
+548 PSSYELPY
-556 IFFGVHGNIQ
+556 ILFGIHGNIQ

-590 DLETRVSNA
+590 DLKTRISDA

-614 SQDEVTTISD
+614 SQDEVTVISD
-624 NLEVLTKTS
+624 NLKILTKTS

-646 WDKLISTGNAEIA
+646 WDKLISTDNAEVA
-659 SHKDY
+659 SHQDY

-703 SDATAWITGKTF
+703 KDATAWITGKTF

-741 AIDDYVEFGPT
+741 AIDDYAEFGPT

-825 GFCAHAEGWPSIASG
+825 GFCAHAEGWSSIASG

-855 SHAEGGS
+855 SHAEGS
-862 TTASGDDSHTEG
+862 S
-874 MCTTA
+874 TTA

-1012 YAVGYVTTRGKEVA
+1012 YAVGYVTTGGKEVA

-1040 VSVASVNG
+1040 VSVASVHG

>member
-14 IISVDKVVR
+14 IISVEKVVR
-23 YHLLQSSTL
+23 YYLLQSSTL

-252 FTLCARAGK
+252 FTLYARAGK

-290 DTYQEYYLSASQ
+290 DTYQEYYLSTSQ
-302 TALSGGFWTTTAPTW
+302 TALSSGSWTTTAPTW
-317 VNGKY
+317 ANGKY

-330 DGAGNKTYTPSQN
+330 DGAGNKTYAPSQN

-364 AITYQLSASQTK
+364 AIAYQLSASQTK

-410 TSYSISSTL
+410 TSYGVSSTL

-433 SLVGEQLTC
+433 SLVGEQLVC

-450 IDTEKYEDIGYH
+450 IDTMKYEDSGYH

-502 SDEHNPFLKIWLPKD
+502 SDEHNPFLKIWLPKEKID
-517 DPNAWWV
+517 VWWE
-524 GDQSD
+524 GTSS
-529 NSEFVPTNEFKRA
+529 NMAEFVPTKEFKRA

-548 PNTYELSY
+548 PSSYELSY

-566 SDLYIRNAKLEK
+566 SDLYIRNVKLEK

-614 SQDEVTTISD
+614 SQDKVTAISD
-624 NLEVLTKTS
+624 DLKVLTKTS

-646 WDKLISTGNAEIA
+646 WDKLISTDNAEVA
-659 SHKDY
+659 SHQDY

-690 QFKGTSDTEVTPD
+690 QFKGTSNTEVTPD

-727 FGDILMKPTSSGNL
+727 FGKLYLKPNNENNSVDLYYSDSESDVISGSYVRLGQTISMGNGMGSGFLKLNTGCIQMYPTTL
-741 AIDDYVEFGPT
+741 ADTNGNGNTGKFELHAGGSYPYIIFGDYNTNDEAKKEKGRYS
-752 VRIGNPS
+752 VRIGGS
-759 SRYTRINSNGLMVNN
+759 
-774 ENTVI
+774 NTVSGNCSV
-779 AQIGYGTA
+779 AIGYSS
-787 GDPNG
+787 D
-792 GNSVY
+792 V
-797 AFYTFGE
+797 
-804 RKTGTLSGGYS
+804 SGK
-815 LVEGFNNTAT
+815 N
-825 GFCAHAEGWPSIASG
+825 
-840 TSAHAEGSSTASGDD
+840 STAIGHYLKNISDNQLLIGKYNI
-855 SHAEGGS
+855 
-862 TTASGDDSHTEG
+862 
-874 MCTTA
+874 
-879 SGQSSHAEGE
+879 SS
-889 HTEASE
+889 
-895 IGAHAE
+895 
-901 GSYTKAMGAYSHA
+901 
-914 EGGSTTASGDYSHAG
+914 DYP
-929 GVGTI
+929 
-934 AKNDYQT
+934 
-941 VIGRYNANKNSAF
+941 F

-1012 YAVGYVTTRGKEVA
+1012 YAVGYVTTGGKEVA

>member
-23 YHLLQSSTL
+23 YYLLQSSTL

-71 SNGTLKYSEVSKS
+71 SNGALKYSEVSKS

-102 TADSANSKIDGLQ
+102 TAN
-115 VGGRNMLRGSSFDN
+115 
-129 QPNVNNTYIKYKN
+129 
-142 NSVKLTVD
+142 
-150 NTNGATGTIKY
+150 
-161 VSISSLTQSWNLSD
+161 
-175 VIGKTITISMWVY
+175 
-188 VEKSKQVDG
+188 
-197 YEFRI
+197 
-202 VYTHEG
+202 
-208 NTKWFNPDTKYPYYV
+208 
-223 PDADKLKVGWNYLY
+223 
-237 ASFTIPSDSTQADFN
+237 
-252 FTLCARAGK
+252 
-261 TSTAWF
+261 
-267 SSPKA
+267 
-272 EIGNVATD
+272 
-280 WTPAPEDAIA
+280 DAIA
-290 DTYQEYYLSASQ
+290 DTYQEYYLSTSQ
-302 TALSGGFWTTTAPTW
+302 TALSGGSWSTTAPTW
-317 VNGKY
+317 ANGKY

-355 ASGKGIKST
+355 TSGKGIKST

-410 TSYSISSTL
+410 TSYGVSST
-419 DSLMVGGRNLFKHS
+419 
-433 SLVGEQLTC
+433 
-442 DSVNGCNS
+442 
-450 IDTEKYEDIGYH
+450 
-462 IVTPNA
+462 
-468 GNLNNGIL
+468 
-476 FVFKDFTT
+476 
-484 LGLKKGDTITFSI
+484 
-497 DVKGT
+497 
-502 SDEHNPFLKIWLPKD
+502 
-517 DPNAWWV
+517 
-524 GDQSD
+524 
-529 NSEFVPTNEFKRA
+529 
-542 SVTFTI
+542 
-548 PNTYELSY
+548 
-556 IFFGVHGNIQ
+556 
-566 SDLYIRNAKLEK
+566 
-578 GTVATDWTPAPE
+578 WTPALE
-590 DLETRVSNA
+590 DLKTRISDA

-614 SQDEVTTISD
+614 SRDEVTDISD
-624 NLEVLTKTS
+624 NLKVLTKTS

-646 WDKLISTGNAEIA
+646 WDKLISTDNAEVA
-659 SHKDY
+659 SHQDY

-690 QFKGTSDTEVTPD
+690 QFKGTSNTEVTPD
-703 SDATAWITGKTF
+703 SDATAWFTGKTF

-741 AIDDYVEFGPT
+741 AIDDYAEFGPT

-779 AQIGYGTA
+779 AQIGYGTV

-825 GFCAHAEGWPSIASG
+825 GFCAHAEGWSSIASG
-840 TSAHAEGSSTASGDD
+840 TSAHAEGSSTASGVD
-855 SHAEGGS
+855 SHAEGSS

-934 AKNDYQT
+934 AKNYYQT

-1012 YAVGYVTTRGKEVA
+1012 YAVGYVTTGGKEVA

>member
-23 YHLLQSSTL
+23 YYLLQSSTL

-102 TADSANSKIDGLQ
+102 TAN
-115 VGGRNMLRGSSFDN
+115 
-129 QPNVNNTYIKYKN
+129 
-142 NSVKLTVD
+142 
-150 NTNGATGTIKY
+150 
-161 VSISSLTQSWNLSD
+161 
-175 VIGKTITISMWVY
+175 
-188 VEKSKQVDG
+188 
-197 YEFRI
+197 
-202 VYTHEG
+202 
-208 NTKWFNPDTKYPYYV
+208 
-223 PDADKLKVGWNYLY
+223 
-237 ASFTIPSDSTQADFN
+237 
-252 FTLCARAGK
+252 
-261 TSTAWF
+261 
-267 SSPKA
+267 
-272 EIGNVATD
+272 
-280 WTPAPEDAIA
+280 DAIA

-302 TALSGGFWTTTAPTW
+302 TALSGGSWSTTAPTW

-364 AITYQLSASQTK
+364 AIAYQLSASQTK

-410 TSYSISSTL
+410 TSYGVSST
-419 DSLMVGGRNLFKHS
+419 
-433 SLVGEQLTC
+433 
-442 DSVNGCNS
+442 
-450 IDTEKYEDIGYH
+450 
-462 IVTPNA
+462 
-468 GNLNNGIL
+468 
-476 FVFKDFTT
+476 
-484 LGLKKGDTITFSI
+484 
-497 DVKGT
+497 
-502 SDEHNPFLKIWLPKD
+502 
-517 DPNAWWV
+517 
-524 GDQSD
+524 
-529 NSEFVPTNEFKRA
+529 
-542 SVTFTI
+542 
-548 PNTYELSY
+548 
-556 IFFGVHGNIQ
+556 
-566 SDLYIRNAKLEK
+566 
-578 GTVATDWTPAPE
+578 WTPALE
-590 DLETRVSNA
+590 DLKTRISDA

-614 SQDEVTTISD
+614 SRDEVTAISD
-624 NLEVLTKTS
+624 DLKVFTKTS

-646 WDKLISTGNAEIA
+646 WDKLISTDNAEVA
-659 SHKDY
+659 SHQDY

-690 QFKGTSDTEVTPD
+690 QFKGTSNTEVTPD

-727 FGDILMKPTSSGNL
+727 FGKLYLKPNNENNSVDLYYSDSESDVISGSYVRLGQTISMGNGMGSGFLKLNTGCIQMYPTTL
-741 AIDDYVEFGPT
+741 ADTIGNGNTGKFELHAGGSYPYIIFGDYNTNDEAKKEKGRYS
-752 VRIGNPS
+752 VRIGGS
-759 SRYTRINSNGLMVNN
+759 
-774 ENTVI
+774 NTVSGNCSV
-779 AQIGYGTA
+779 AIGYSS
-787 GDPNG
+787 D
-792 GNSVY
+792 V
-797 AFYTFGE
+797 
-804 RKTGTLSGGYS
+804 SGK
-815 LVEGFNNTAT
+815 N
-825 GFCAHAEGWPSIASG
+825 
-840 TSAHAEGSSTASGDD
+840 STAIGHYLKNISDNQLLIGKYNI
-855 SHAEGGS
+855 
-862 TTASGDDSHTEG
+862 
-874 MCTTA
+874 
-879 SGQSSHAEGE
+879 SS
-889 HTEASE
+889 
-895 IGAHAE
+895 
-901 GSYTKAMGAYSHA
+901 
-914 EGGSTTASGDYSHAG
+914 DYP
-929 GVGTI
+929 
-934 AKNDYQT
+934 
-941 VIGRYNANKNSAF
+941 F

-1012 YAVGYVTTRGKEVA
+1012 YAVGYVTTGGKEVA

>member
-23 YHLLQSSTL
+23 YYLLQSSTL

-115 VGGRNMLRGSSFDN
+115 VGGRNLARKTSSDWSSWIIPVANKANICASLTSIYPGDKKVGDIFTITFDIEVKKFTAGSGGTFNIFFQGAVDGAWKVSNLFVNISPVFDFKTKALAGDFTESVSATCKIINDN
-129 QPNVNNTYIKYKN
+129 QASAKKFDFDVRCDYSDGTGKYRIK
-142 NSVKLTVD
+142 
-150 NTNGATGTIKY
+150 
-161 VSISSLTQSWNLSD
+161 NL
-175 VIGKTITISMWVY
+175 K
-188 VEKSKQVDG
+188 VEK
-197 YEFRI
+197 
-202 VYTHEG
+202 G
-208 NTKWFNPDTKYPYYV
+208 NK
-223 PDADKLKVGWNYLY
+223 
-237 ASFTIPSDSTQADFN
+237 
-252 FTLCARAGK
+252 
-261 TSTAWF
+261 
-267 SSPKA
+267 
-272 EIGNVATD
+272 ATD
-280 WTPAPEDAIA
+280 WTPAPEDAMA
-290 DTYQEYYLSASQ
+290 DTYQEYYLSTSQ
-302 TALSGGFWTTTAPTW
+302 TALSGGSWSTTAPTW
-317 VNGKY
+317 ANGKY

-410 TSYSISSTL
+410 TSYGISSTL

-433 SLVGEQLTC
+433 SLVGEQLVC

-450 IDTEKYEDIGYH
+450 IDTMKYEDSGYH

-502 SDEHNPFLKIWLPKD
+502 SDEHNPFLKIWLPKEKID
-517 DPNAWWV
+517 VWWE
-524 GDQSD
+524 GTSS
-529 NSEFVPTNEFKRA
+529 NMAEFVPTKEFKRA

-548 PNTYELSY
+548 PSSYELSY

-590 DLETRVSNA
+590 DLKTRVSNA

-614 SQDEVTTISD
+614 SQDKVTAISD
-624 NLEVLTKTS
+624 DLKVLTKTS

-646 WDKLISTGNAEIA
+646 WDKLISTDNAEVA
-659 SHKDY
+659 SHQDY

-690 QFKGTSDTEVTPD
+690 QFKGTSNTEVTPD

-727 FGDILMKPTSSGNL
+727 FGKLYLKPNNENNSVDLYYSDSESDVISGSYVRLGQTISMGNGMGSGFLKLNTGCIQMYPTTL
-741 AIDDYVEFGPT
+741 ADTNGNGNTGKFELHAGGSYPYIIFGDYNTNDEAKKEKGRYS
-752 VRIGNPS
+752 VRIGGS
-759 SRYTRINSNGLMVNN
+759 
-774 ENTVI
+774 NTVSGNCSV
-779 AQIGYGTA
+779 AIGYSS
-787 GDPNG
+787 D
-792 GNSVY
+792 V
-797 AFYTFGE
+797 
-804 RKTGTLSGGYS
+804 SGK
-815 LVEGFNNTAT
+815 N
-825 GFCAHAEGWPSIASG
+825 
-840 TSAHAEGSSTASGDD
+840 STAIGHYLKNISDNQLLIGKYNI
-855 SHAEGGS
+855 
-862 TTASGDDSHTEG
+862 
-874 MCTTA
+874 
-879 SGQSSHAEGE
+879 SS
-889 HTEASE
+889 
-895 IGAHAE
+895 
-901 GSYTKAMGAYSHA
+901 
-914 EGGSTTASGDYSHAG
+914 DYP
-929 GVGTI
+929 
-934 AKNDYQT
+934 
-941 VIGRYNANKNSAF
+941 F

>member
-23 YHLLQSSTL
+23 YYLLQSSTL
-32 AAPSKPADGAVI
+32 TAPSKPADGAVI

-71 SNGTLKYSEVSKS
+71 SNGALKYSEVSKS

-102 TADSANSKIDGLQ
+102 TAN
-115 VGGRNMLRGSSFDN
+115 
-129 QPNVNNTYIKYKN
+129 
-142 NSVKLTVD
+142 
-150 NTNGATGTIKY
+150 
-161 VSISSLTQSWNLSD
+161 
-175 VIGKTITISMWVY
+175 
-188 VEKSKQVDG
+188 
-197 YEFRI
+197 
-202 VYTHEG
+202 
-208 NTKWFNPDTKYPYYV
+208 
-223 PDADKLKVGWNYLY
+223 
-237 ASFTIPSDSTQADFN
+237 
-252 FTLCARAGK
+252 
-261 TSTAWF
+261 
-267 SSPKA
+267 
-272 EIGNVATD
+272 
-280 WTPAPEDAIA
+280 DAIA

-302 TALSGGFWTTTAPTW
+302 TALSGGSWSTTAPTW

-364 AITYQLSASQTK
+364 AIAYQLSASQTK

-410 TSYSISSTL
+410 TSYGVSST
-419 DSLMVGGRNLFKHS
+419 
-433 SLVGEQLTC
+433 
-442 DSVNGCNS
+442 
-450 IDTEKYEDIGYH
+450 
-462 IVTPNA
+462 
-468 GNLNNGIL
+468 
-476 FVFKDFTT
+476 
-484 LGLKKGDTITFSI
+484 
-497 DVKGT
+497 
-502 SDEHNPFLKIWLPKD
+502 
-517 DPNAWWV
+517 
-524 GDQSD
+524 
-529 NSEFVPTNEFKRA
+529 
-542 SVTFTI
+542 
-548 PNTYELSY
+548 
-556 IFFGVHGNIQ
+556 
-566 SDLYIRNAKLEK
+566 
-578 GTVATDWTPAPE
+578 WTPALE
-590 DLETRVSNA
+590 DLKTRISDA

-614 SQDEVTTISD
+614 SRDEVTAISD
-624 NLEVLTKTS
+624 NLKVLTKTS

-646 WDKLISTGNAEIA
+646 WDKLISTDNAEVA
-659 SHKDY
+659 SHQDY

-690 QFKGTSDTEVTPD
+690 QFKGTSNTEVTPD

-727 FGDILMKPTSSGNL
+727 FGKLYLKPNNENNSVDLYYSDSESDVISGSYVRLGQTISMGNGMGSGFLKLNTGCIQMYPTTL
-741 AIDDYVEFGPT
+741 ADTNGNGNTGKFELHAGGSYPYIIFGDYNTNDEAKKEKGRYS
-752 VRIGNPS
+752 VRIGGS
-759 SRYTRINSNGLMVNN
+759 
-774 ENTVI
+774 NTVSGNCSV
-779 AQIGYGTA
+779 AIGYSS
-787 GDPNG
+787 D
-792 GNSVY
+792 V
-797 AFYTFGE
+797 
-804 RKTGTLSGGYS
+804 SGK
-815 LVEGFNNTAT
+815 N
-825 GFCAHAEGWPSIASG
+825 
-840 TSAHAEGSSTASGDD
+840 STAIGHYLKNISDNQLLIGKYNI
-855 SHAEGGS
+855 
-862 TTASGDDSHTEG
+862 
-874 MCTTA
+874 
-879 SGQSSHAEGE
+879 SS
-889 HTEASE
+889 
-895 IGAHAE
+895 
-901 GSYTKAMGAYSHA
+901 
-914 EGGSTTASGDYSHAG
+914 DYP
-929 GVGTI
+929 
-934 AKNDYQT
+934 
-941 VIGRYNANKNSAF
+941 F

>member
-23 YHLLQSSTL
+23 YYLLQSSTL

-71 SNGTLKYSEVSKS
+71 SNGALKYSEISKS

-102 TADSANSKIDGLQ
+102 TAN
-115 VGGRNMLRGSSFDN
+115 
-129 QPNVNNTYIKYKN
+129 
-142 NSVKLTVD
+142 
-150 NTNGATGTIKY
+150 
-161 VSISSLTQSWNLSD
+161 
-175 VIGKTITISMWVY
+175 
-188 VEKSKQVDG
+188 
-197 YEFRI
+197 
-202 VYTHEG
+202 
-208 NTKWFNPDTKYPYYV
+208 
-223 PDADKLKVGWNYLY
+223 
-237 ASFTIPSDSTQADFN
+237 
-252 FTLCARAGK
+252 
-261 TSTAWF
+261 
-267 SSPKA
+267 
-272 EIGNVATD
+272 
-280 WTPAPEDAIA
+280 DAIA

-302 TALSGGFWTTTAPTW
+302 TALSGGSWSTTAPTW

-410 TSYSISSTL
+410 TSYGVSSTL
-419 DSLMVGGRNLFKHS
+419 DSLMV
-433 SLVGEQLTC
+433 
-442 DSVNGCNS
+442 
-450 IDTEKYEDIGYH
+450 
-462 IVTPNA
+462 
-468 GNLNNGIL
+468 
-476 FVFKDFTT
+476 
-484 LGLKKGDTITFSI
+484 
-497 DVKGT
+497 
-502 SDEHNPFLKIWLPKD
+502 
-517 DPNAWWV
+517 
-524 GDQSD
+524 
-529 NSEFVPTNEFKRA
+529 
-542 SVTFTI
+542 
-548 PNTYELSY
+548 
-556 IFFGVHGNIQ
+556 
-566 SDLYIRNAKLEK
+566 
-578 GTVATDWTPAPE
+578 E
-590 DLETRVSNA
+590 DLKTRVSDA

-614 SQDEVTTISD
+614 SQDAVTAISD

-646 WDKLISTGNAEIA
+646 WDKLISTDNAEVA
-659 SHKDY
+659 SHQDY

-703 SDATAWITGKTF
+703 KDATAWITGKTF

-741 AIDDYVEFGPT
+741 AIDDYAEFGPT

-825 GFCAHAEGWPSIASG
+825 GFCAHAEGWSSIASG

-855 SHAEGGS
+855 SHAEGSS

-1012 YAVGYVTTRGKEVA
+1012 YAVGYVTTGGKEVA

-1040 VSVASVNG
+1040 VSVASVHG

>member
-23 YHLLQSSTL
+23 YYLLQSSTL

-115 VGGRNMLRGSSFDN
+115 VGGRNLARKTSSDWSSWIIPVANKANICASLTSIYPGDKKVGDIFTITFDIEVKKFTAGSGGTFNIFFQGAVDGAWKVSNPFVNISPVFDFKTKALAGDFTERVSATCKIINDN
-129 QPNVNNTYIKYKN
+129 QASAKKFDFDVRCDYSDGTGKYRIK
-142 NSVKLTVD
+142 
-150 NTNGATGTIKY
+150 
-161 VSISSLTQSWNLSD
+161 NL
-175 VIGKTITISMWVY
+175 K
-188 VEKSKQVDG
+188 VEK
-197 YEFRI
+197 
-202 VYTHEG
+202 G
-208 NTKWFNPDTKYPYYV
+208 NK
-223 PDADKLKVGWNYLY
+223 
-237 ASFTIPSDSTQADFN
+237 
-252 FTLCARAGK
+252 
-261 TSTAWF
+261 
-267 SSPKA
+267 
-272 EIGNVATD
+272 ATD
-280 WTPAPEDAIA
+280 WTPAPEDAMA
-290 DTYQEYYLSASQ
+290 DTYQEYYLSTSQ
-302 TALSGGFWTTTAPTW
+302 TALSGGSWSTTAPTW
-317 VNGKY
+317 ANGKY

-410 TSYSISSTL
+410 TSYGVSSTL

-433 SLVGEQLTC
+433 SLVGEKLVC
-442 DSVNGCNS
+442 DSINGCNS
-450 IDTEKYEDIGYH
+450 IDTMKYEDSGYH

-468 GNLNNGIL
+468 GNSNNGIL

-524 GDQSD
+524 GDHSD

-578 GTVATDWTPAPE
+578 GTIATDWTPAPE
-590 DLETRVSNA
+590 DLGTRVSDA

-614 SQDEVTTISD
+614 SQDKVTAISD
-624 NLEVLTKTS
+624 DLKVLTKTS

-646 WDKLISTGNAEIA
+646 WDKLISTDNAEVA
-659 SHKDY
+659 SHQDY

-690 QFKGTSDTEVTPD
+690 QFKGTSNTEVTPD

-727 FGDILMKPTSSGNL
+727 FGKLYLKPNNENNSVDLYYSDSESDVISGSYVRLGQTISMGNGMGSGFLKLNTGCIQMYPTTL
-741 AIDDYVEFGPT
+741 ADTNGNGNTGKFELHAGGSYPYIIFGDYNTNDEAKKEKGRYS
-752 VRIGNPS
+752 VRIGGS
-759 SRYTRINSNGLMVNN
+759 
-774 ENTVI
+774 NTVSGNCSV
-779 AQIGYGTA
+779 AIGYSS
-787 GDPNG
+787 D
-792 GNSVY
+792 V
-797 AFYTFGE
+797 
-804 RKTGTLSGGYS
+804 SGK
-815 LVEGFNNTAT
+815 N
-825 GFCAHAEGWPSIASG
+825 
-840 TSAHAEGSSTASGDD
+840 STAIGHYLKNISDNQLLIGKYNI
-855 SHAEGGS
+855 
-862 TTASGDDSHTEG
+862 
-874 MCTTA
+874 
-879 SGQSSHAEGE
+879 SS
-889 HTEASE
+889 
-895 IGAHAE
+895 
-901 GSYTKAMGAYSHA
+901 
-914 EGGSTTASGDYSHAG
+914 DYP
-929 GVGTI
+929 
-934 AKNDYQT
+934 
-941 VIGRYNANKNSAF
+941 F

>member
-14 IISVDKVVR
+14 IISVYKVVR
-23 YHLLQSSTL
+23 YYLLQSSTL

-71 SNGTLKYSEVSKS
+71 SNGALKYSEVSKS

-102 TADSANSKIDGLQ
+102 TAN
-115 VGGRNMLRGSSFDN
+115 
-129 QPNVNNTYIKYKN
+129 
-142 NSVKLTVD
+142 
-150 NTNGATGTIKY
+150 
-161 VSISSLTQSWNLSD
+161 
-175 VIGKTITISMWVY
+175 
-188 VEKSKQVDG
+188 
-197 YEFRI
+197 
-202 VYTHEG
+202 
-208 NTKWFNPDTKYPYYV
+208 
-223 PDADKLKVGWNYLY
+223 
-237 ASFTIPSDSTQADFN
+237 
-252 FTLCARAGK
+252 
-261 TSTAWF
+261 
-267 SSPKA
+267 
-272 EIGNVATD
+272 
-280 WTPAPEDAIA
+280 DAIA

-302 TALSGGFWTTTAPTW
+302 TALSGGSWSTTAPTW

-364 AITYQLSASQTK
+364 AIAYQLSASQTK

-410 TSYSISSTL
+410 TSYGVSST
-419 DSLMVGGRNLFKHS
+419 
-433 SLVGEQLTC
+433 
-442 DSVNGCNS
+442 
-450 IDTEKYEDIGYH
+450 
-462 IVTPNA
+462 
-468 GNLNNGIL
+468 
-476 FVFKDFTT
+476 
-484 LGLKKGDTITFSI
+484 
-497 DVKGT
+497 
-502 SDEHNPFLKIWLPKD
+502 
-517 DPNAWWV
+517 
-524 GDQSD
+524 
-529 NSEFVPTNEFKRA
+529 
-542 SVTFTI
+542 
-548 PNTYELSY
+548 
-556 IFFGVHGNIQ
+556 
-566 SDLYIRNAKLEK
+566 
-578 GTVATDWTPAPE
+578 WTPALE
-590 DLETRVSNA
+590 DLKTRISDA

-614 SQDEVTTISD
+614 SWDEVTTISD
-624 NLEVLTKTS
+624 NLKVLTKTS

-646 WDKLISTGNAEIA
+646 WDKLISTDNAEVA
-659 SHKDY
+659 SHQDY

-690 QFKGTSDTEVTPD
+690 QFKGTSNTEVTPD

-727 FGDILMKPTSSGNL
+727 FGKLYLKPNNENNSVDLYYSDSESDVISGSYVRLGQTISMGNGMGSGFLKLNTGCIQMYPTTL
-741 AIDDYVEFGPT
+741 ADTIGNGNTGKFELHAGGSYPYIIFGDYNTNDEAKKEKGRYS
-752 VRIGNPS
+752 VRIGGS
-759 SRYTRINSNGLMVNN
+759 
-774 ENTVI
+774 NTVSGNCSV
-779 AQIGYGTA
+779 AIGYSS
-787 GDPNG
+787 D
-792 GNSVY
+792 V
-797 AFYTFGE
+797 
-804 RKTGTLSGGYS
+804 SGK
-815 LVEGFNNTAT
+815 N
-825 GFCAHAEGWPSIASG
+825 
-840 TSAHAEGSSTASGDD
+840 STAIGHYLKNISDNQLLIGKYNI
-855 SHAEGGS
+855 
-862 TTASGDDSHTEG
+862 
-874 MCTTA
+874 
-879 SGQSSHAEGE
+879 SS
-889 HTEASE
+889 
-895 IGAHAE
+895 
-901 GSYTKAMGAYSHA
+901 
-914 EGGSTTASGDYSHAG
+914 DYP
-929 GVGTI
+929 
-934 AKNDYQT
+934 
-941 VIGRYNANKNSAF
+941 F

-1012 YAVGYVTTRGKEVA
+1012 YAVGYVTTGGKEVA

>member
-23 YHLLQSSTL
+23 YYLLQSSTL

-115 VGGRNMLRGSSFDN
+115 VGGRNLARKTSSDWSSWIIPVANKANICASLTSIYPGDKKVGDIFTITFDIEVKKFTAGSGGTFNIFFQGAVDGAWKVSNLFVNISPVFDFKTKALAGDFTERVSATCKIINDN
-129 QPNVNNTYIKYKN
+129 QASAKKFDFDVRCDYSDGTGKYRIK
-142 NSVKLTVD
+142 
-150 NTNGATGTIKY
+150 
-161 VSISSLTQSWNLSD
+161 NL
-175 VIGKTITISMWVY
+175 K
-188 VEKSKQVDG
+188 VEK
-197 YEFRI
+197 
-202 VYTHEG
+202 G
-208 NTKWFNPDTKYPYYV
+208 NK
-223 PDADKLKVGWNYLY
+223 
-237 ASFTIPSDSTQADFN
+237 
-252 FTLCARAGK
+252 
-261 TSTAWF
+261 
-267 SSPKA
+267 
-272 EIGNVATD
+272 ATD
-280 WTPAPEDAIA
+280 WTPAPEDAMA
-290 DTYQEYYLSASQ
+290 DTYQEYYLSTSQ
-302 TALSGGFWTTTAPTW
+302 TALSGGSWSTTAPTW
-317 VNGKY
+317 ANGKY

-364 AITYQLSASQTK
+364 AIAYQLSASQTK

-410 TSYSISSTL
+410 TSYGISSTL

-433 SLVGEQLTC
+433 SLVGEQLVC

-450 IDTEKYEDIGYH
+450 IDTMKYEDSGYH

-502 SDEHNPFLKIWLPKD
+502 SDEHNPFLKIWLPKEKID
-517 DPNAWWV
+517 VWWE
-524 GDQSD
+524 GTSS
-529 NSEFVPTNEFKRA
+529 NMAEFVPTKEFKRA

-548 PNTYELSY
+548 PSSYELSY

-590 DLETRVSNA
+590 DLKTRVSNA

-614 SQDEVTTISD
+614 SQDKVTAISD
-624 NLEVLTKTS
+624 DLKVLTKTS

-646 WDKLISTGNAEIA
+646 WDKLISTDNAEVA
-659 SHKDY
+659 SHQDY

-690 QFKGTSDTEVTPD
+690 QFKGTSNTEVTPD

-727 FGDILMKPTSSGNL
+727 FGKLYLKPNNENNSVDLYYSDSESDVISGSYVRLGQTISMGNGMGSGFLKLNTGCIQMYPTTL
-741 AIDDYVEFGPT
+741 ADTIGNGNTGKFELHAGGSYPYIIFGDYNTNDEAKKEKGRYS
-752 VRIGNPS
+752 VRIGGS
-759 SRYTRINSNGLMVNN
+759 
-774 ENTVI
+774 NTVSGNCSV
-779 AQIGYGTA
+779 AIGYSS
-787 GDPNG
+787 D
-792 GNSVY
+792 V
-797 AFYTFGE
+797 
-804 RKTGTLSGGYS
+804 SGK
-815 LVEGFNNTAT
+815 N
-825 GFCAHAEGWPSIASG
+825 
-840 TSAHAEGSSTASGDD
+840 STAIGHYLKNISDNQLLIGKYNI
-855 SHAEGGS
+855 
-862 TTASGDDSHTEG
+862 
-874 MCTTA
+874 
-879 SGQSSHAEGE
+879 SS
-889 HTEASE
+889 
-895 IGAHAE
+895 
-901 GSYTKAMGAYSHA
+901 
-914 EGGSTTASGDYSHAG
+914 DYP
-929 GVGTI
+929 
-934 AKNDYQT
+934 
-941 VIGRYNANKNSAF
+941 F

-1012 YAVGYVTTRGKEVA
+1012 YAVGYVTTGGKEVA

>member
-23 YHLLQSSTL
+23 YYLLQSSTL

-115 VGGRNMLRGSSFDN
+115 VGGRNLARKTSSDWSSWIIPVANKANICASLTSIYPGDKKVGDIFTITFDIEVKKFTAGSGGTFNIFFQGAVDGAWKVSNLFVNISPVFDFKTKALAGDFTERVSATCKIINDN
-129 QPNVNNTYIKYKN
+129 QASAKKFDFDVRCDYSDGTGKYRIK
-142 NSVKLTVD
+142 
-150 NTNGATGTIKY
+150 
-161 VSISSLTQSWNLSD
+161 NL
-175 VIGKTITISMWVY
+175 K
-188 VEKSKQVDG
+188 VEK
-197 YEFRI
+197 
-202 VYTHEG
+202 G
-208 NTKWFNPDTKYPYYV
+208 NK
-223 PDADKLKVGWNYLY
+223 
-237 ASFTIPSDSTQADFN
+237 
-252 FTLCARAGK
+252 
-261 TSTAWF
+261 
-267 SSPKA
+267 
-272 EIGNVATD
+272 ATD
-280 WTPAPEDAIA
+280 WTPAPEDAMA
-290 DTYQEYYLSASQ
+290 DTYQEYYLSTSQ
-302 TALSGGFWTTTAPTW
+302 TALSGGSWSTTAPTW
-317 VNGKY
+317 ANGKY

-395 LWTRTVITYTDNTTS
+395 LWTRTVITYTDNMTS
-410 TSYSISSTL
+410 TSYGVSSTL

-433 SLVGEQLTC
+433 SLVGEQLVC

-450 IDTEKYEDIGYH
+450 IDTKKYEDIGYH

-468 GNLNNGIL
+468 GNFNNGIL

-517 DPNAWWV
+517 DPDAWWV

-590 DLETRVSNA
+590 DLETRVSAA

-646 WDKLISTGNAEIA
+646 WDKLISTDNAEVA
-659 SHKDY
+659 SHQDY

-703 SDATAWITGKTF
+703 KDATAWITGKTF

-727 FGDILMKPTSSGNL
+727 FGKLYLKPNNENNSVDLYYSDSESDVISGSYVRLGQTISMGNGMGSGFLKLNTGCIQMYPTTL
-741 AIDDYVEFGPT
+741 ADTNGNGNTGKFELHAGGSYPYIIFGDYNTNDEAKKEKGRYS
-752 VRIGNPS
+752 VRIGGS
-759 SRYTRINSNGLMVNN
+759 
-774 ENTVI
+774 NTVSGNCSV
-779 AQIGYGTA
+779 AIGYSS
-787 GDPNG
+787 D
-792 GNSVY
+792 V
-797 AFYTFGE
+797 
-804 RKTGTLSGGYS
+804 SGK
-815 LVEGFNNTAT
+815 N
-825 GFCAHAEGWPSIASG
+825 
-840 TSAHAEGSSTASGDD
+840 STAIGHYLKNISDNQLLIGKYNI
-855 SHAEGGS
+855 
-862 TTASGDDSHTEG
+862 
-874 MCTTA
+874 
-879 SGQSSHAEGE
+879 SS
-889 HTEASE
+889 
-895 IGAHAE
+895 
-901 GSYTKAMGAYSHA
+901 
-914 EGGSTTASGDYSHAG
+914 DYP
-929 GVGTI
+929 
-934 AKNDYQT
+934 
-941 VIGRYNANKNSAF
+941 F

>member
-23 YHLLQSSTL
+23 YYLLQSSTL
-32 AAPSKPADGAVI
+32 TAPSKPADGAVI

-71 SNGTLKYSEVSKS
+71 SNGALKYSEVSKS

-102 TADSANSKIDGLQ
+102 TAN
-115 VGGRNMLRGSSFDN
+115 
-129 QPNVNNTYIKYKN
+129 
-142 NSVKLTVD
+142 
-150 NTNGATGTIKY
+150 
-161 VSISSLTQSWNLSD
+161 
-175 VIGKTITISMWVY
+175 
-188 VEKSKQVDG
+188 
-197 YEFRI
+197 
-202 VYTHEG
+202 
-208 NTKWFNPDTKYPYYV
+208 
-223 PDADKLKVGWNYLY
+223 
-237 ASFTIPSDSTQADFN
+237 
-252 FTLCARAGK
+252 
-261 TSTAWF
+261 
-267 SSPKA
+267 
-272 EIGNVATD
+272 
-280 WTPAPEDAIA
+280 DAIA

-302 TALSGGFWTTTAPTW
+302 TALSGGSWSTTAPTW

-364 AITYQLSASQTK
+364 AIAYQLSASQTK

-395 LWTRTVITYTDNTTS
+395 LWTRTVFTYTDNTTS
-410 TSYSISSTL
+410 TSYGVSST
-419 DSLMVGGRNLFKHS
+419 
-433 SLVGEQLTC
+433 
-442 DSVNGCNS
+442 
-450 IDTEKYEDIGYH
+450 
-462 IVTPNA
+462 
-468 GNLNNGIL
+468 
-476 FVFKDFTT
+476 
-484 LGLKKGDTITFSI
+484 
-497 DVKGT
+497 
-502 SDEHNPFLKIWLPKD
+502 
-517 DPNAWWV
+517 
-524 GDQSD
+524 
-529 NSEFVPTNEFKRA
+529 
-542 SVTFTI
+542 
-548 PNTYELSY
+548 
-556 IFFGVHGNIQ
+556 
-566 SDLYIRNAKLEK
+566 
-578 GTVATDWTPAPE
+578 WTPALE
-590 DLETRVSNA
+590 DLKTRISDA

-614 SQDEVTTISD
+614 SRDEVTAISD
-624 NLEVLTKTS
+624 NLKVLTKTS

-646 WDKLISTGNAEIA
+646 WDKLISTDNAEVA
-659 SHKDY
+659 SHQDY

-690 QFKGTSDTEVTPD
+690 QFKGTSNTEVTPD

-727 FGDILMKPTSSGNL
+727 FGKLYLKPNNENNSVDLYYSDSESDVISGSYVRLGQTISMGNGMGSGFLKLNTGCIQMYPTTL
-741 AIDDYVEFGPT
+741 ADTIGNGNTGKFELHAGGSYPYIIFGDYNTNDEAKKEKGRYS
-752 VRIGNPS
+752 VRIGGS
-759 SRYTRINSNGLMVNN
+759 
-774 ENTVI
+774 NTVSGNCSV
-779 AQIGYGTA
+779 AIGYSS
-787 GDPNG
+787 D
-792 GNSVY
+792 V
-797 AFYTFGE
+797 
-804 RKTGTLSGGYS
+804 SGK
-815 LVEGFNNTAT
+815 N
-825 GFCAHAEGWPSIASG
+825 
-840 TSAHAEGSSTASGDD
+840 STAIGHYLKNISDNQLLIGKYNI
-855 SHAEGGS
+855 
-862 TTASGDDSHTEG
+862 
-874 MCTTA
+874 
-879 SGQSSHAEGE
+879 SS
-889 HTEASE
+889 
-895 IGAHAE
+895 
-901 GSYTKAMGAYSHA
+901 
-914 EGGSTTASGDYSHAG
+914 DYP
-929 GVGTI
+929 
-934 AKNDYQT
+934 
-941 VIGRYNANKNSAF
+941 F

-1012 YAVGYVTTRGKEVA
+1012 YAVGYVTTGGKEVA

>member
-23 YHLLQSSTL
+23 YYLLQSSTL

-71 SNGTLKYSEVSKS
+71 SNGALKYSEVSKS

-102 TADSANSKIDGLQ
+102 TAN
-115 VGGRNMLRGSSFDN
+115 
-129 QPNVNNTYIKYKN
+129 
-142 NSVKLTVD
+142 
-150 NTNGATGTIKY
+150 
-161 VSISSLTQSWNLSD
+161 
-175 VIGKTITISMWVY
+175 
-188 VEKSKQVDG
+188 
-197 YEFRI
+197 
-202 VYTHEG
+202 
-208 NTKWFNPDTKYPYYV
+208 
-223 PDADKLKVGWNYLY
+223 
-237 ASFTIPSDSTQADFN
+237 
-252 FTLCARAGK
+252 
-261 TSTAWF
+261 
-267 SSPKA
+267 
-272 EIGNVATD
+272 
-280 WTPAPEDAIA
+280 DAIA

-302 TALSGGFWTTTAPTW
+302 TALSGGSWSTTAPTW

-364 AITYQLSASQTK
+364 AIAYQLSASQTK

-410 TSYSISSTL
+410 TSYGVSST
-419 DSLMVGGRNLFKHS
+419 
-433 SLVGEQLTC
+433 
-442 DSVNGCNS
+442 
-450 IDTEKYEDIGYH
+450 
-462 IVTPNA
+462 
-468 GNLNNGIL
+468 
-476 FVFKDFTT
+476 
-484 LGLKKGDTITFSI
+484 
-497 DVKGT
+497 
-502 SDEHNPFLKIWLPKD
+502 
-517 DPNAWWV
+517 
-524 GDQSD
+524 
-529 NSEFVPTNEFKRA
+529 
-542 SVTFTI
+542 
-548 PNTYELSY
+548 
-556 IFFGVHGNIQ
+556 
-566 SDLYIRNAKLEK
+566 
-578 GTVATDWTPAPE
+578 WTPALE
-590 DLETRVSNA
+590 DLKTRISDA

-614 SQDEVTTISD
+614 SRDEVTTISD
-624 NLEVLTKTS
+624 NLKVLTKTS

-646 WDKLISTGNAEIA
+646 WDKLISTDNAEVA
-659 SHKDY
+659 SHQDY

-690 QFKGTSDTEVTPD
+690 QFKGTSNTEVTPD

-727 FGDILMKPTSSGNL
+727 FGKLYLKPNNENNSVDLYYSDSESDVISGSYVRLGQTISMGNGMGSGFLKLNTGCIQMYPTTL
-741 AIDDYVEFGPT
+741 ADTIGNGNTGKFELHAGGSYPYIIFGDYNTNDEAKKEKGRYS
-752 VRIGNPS
+752 VRIGGS
-759 SRYTRINSNGLMVNN
+759 
-774 ENTVI
+774 NTVSGNCSV
-779 AQIGYGTA
+779 AIGYSS
-787 GDPNG
+787 D
-792 GNSVY
+792 V
-797 AFYTFGE
+797 
-804 RKTGTLSGGYS
+804 SGK
-815 LVEGFNNTAT
+815 N
-825 GFCAHAEGWPSIASG
+825 
-840 TSAHAEGSSTASGDD
+840 STAIGHYLKNISDNQLLIGKYNI
-855 SHAEGGS
+855 
-862 TTASGDDSHTEG
+862 
-874 MCTTA
+874 
-879 SGQSSHAEGE
+879 SS
-889 HTEASE
+889 
-895 IGAHAE
+895 
-901 GSYTKAMGAYSHA
+901 
-914 EGGSTTASGDYSHAG
+914 DYP
-929 GVGTI
+929 
-934 AKNDYQT
+934 
-941 VIGRYNANKNSAF
+941 F

-1012 YAVGYVTTRGKEVA
+1012 YAVGYVTTGGKEVA

-1040 VSVASVNG
+1040 VSVASVHG

>member
-23 YHLLQSSTL
+23 YYLLQSSTL
-32 AAPSKPADGAVI
+32 TAPSKPADGAVI

-71 SNGTLKYSEVSKS
+71 SNGALKYSEVSKS

-102 TADSANSKIDGLQ
+102 TAN
-115 VGGRNMLRGSSFDN
+115 
-129 QPNVNNTYIKYKN
+129 
-142 NSVKLTVD
+142 
-150 NTNGATGTIKY
+150 
-161 VSISSLTQSWNLSD
+161 
-175 VIGKTITISMWVY
+175 
-188 VEKSKQVDG
+188 
-197 YEFRI
+197 
-202 VYTHEG
+202 
-208 NTKWFNPDTKYPYYV
+208 
-223 PDADKLKVGWNYLY
+223 
-237 ASFTIPSDSTQADFN
+237 
-252 FTLCARAGK
+252 
-261 TSTAWF
+261 
-267 SSPKA
+267 
-272 EIGNVATD
+272 
-280 WTPAPEDAIA
+280 DAIA

-302 TALSGGFWTTTAPTW
+302 TALSGGSWSTTAPTW

-364 AITYQLSASQTK
+364 AIAYQLSASQTK

-410 TSYSISSTL
+410 TSYGVSST
-419 DSLMVGGRNLFKHS
+419 
-433 SLVGEQLTC
+433 
-442 DSVNGCNS
+442 
-450 IDTEKYEDIGYH
+450 
-462 IVTPNA
+462 
-468 GNLNNGIL
+468 
-476 FVFKDFTT
+476 
-484 LGLKKGDTITFSI
+484 
-497 DVKGT
+497 
-502 SDEHNPFLKIWLPKD
+502 
-517 DPNAWWV
+517 
-524 GDQSD
+524 
-529 NSEFVPTNEFKRA
+529 
-542 SVTFTI
+542 
-548 PNTYELSY
+548 
-556 IFFGVHGNIQ
+556 
-566 SDLYIRNAKLEK
+566 
-578 GTVATDWTPAPE
+578 WTPALE
-590 DLETRVSNA
+590 DLKTRISDA

-614 SQDEVTTISD
+614 SQDEVTAISD
-624 NLEVLTKTS
+624 NLKVLTKTS

-646 WDKLISTGNAEIA
+646 WDKLISTDNAEVA
-659 SHKDY
+659 SHQDY

-690 QFKGTSDTEVTPD
+690 QFKGTSNTEVTPD

-727 FGDILMKPTSSGNL
+727 FGKLYLKPNNENNSVDLYYSDSESDVISGSYVRLGQTISMGNGMGSGFLKLNTGCIQMYPTTL
-741 AIDDYVEFGPT
+741 ADTIGNGNTGKFELHAGGSYPYIIFGDYNTNDEAKKEKGRYS
-752 VRIGNPS
+752 VRIGGS
-759 SRYTRINSNGLMVNN
+759 
-774 ENTVI
+774 NTVSGNCSV
-779 AQIGYGTA
+779 AIGYSS
-787 GDPNG
+787 D
-792 GNSVY
+792 V
-797 AFYTFGE
+797 
-804 RKTGTLSGGYS
+804 SGK
-815 LVEGFNNTAT
+815 N
-825 GFCAHAEGWPSIASG
+825 
-840 TSAHAEGSSTASGDD
+840 STAIGHYLKNISDNQLLIGKYNI
-855 SHAEGGS
+855 
-862 TTASGDDSHTEG
+862 
-874 MCTTA
+874 
-879 SGQSSHAEGE
+879 SS
-889 HTEASE
+889 
-895 IGAHAE
+895 
-901 GSYTKAMGAYSHA
+901 
-914 EGGSTTASGDYSHAG
+914 DYP
-929 GVGTI
+929 
-934 AKNDYQT
+934 
-941 VIGRYNANKNSAF
+941 F

-1012 YAVGYVTTRGKEVA
+1012 YAVGYVTTGGKEVA

>member
-23 YHLLQSSTL
+23 YYLLQSSTL

-115 VGGRNMLRGSSFDN
+115 VGGRNLARKTSSDWSSWIIPVANKANICASLTSIYPGDKKVGDIFTITFDIEVKKFTAGSGGTFNIFFQGAVDGAWKVSNPFVNISPVFDFKTKALAGDFTERVSATCKIINDN
-129 QPNVNNTYIKYKN
+129 QASAKKFDFDVRCDYSDGTGKYRIK
-142 NSVKLTVD
+142 
-150 NTNGATGTIKY
+150 
-161 VSISSLTQSWNLSD
+161 NL
-175 VIGKTITISMWVY
+175 K
-188 VEKSKQVDG
+188 VEK
-197 YEFRI
+197 
-202 VYTHEG
+202 G
-208 NTKWFNPDTKYPYYV
+208 NK
-223 PDADKLKVGWNYLY
+223 
-237 ASFTIPSDSTQADFN
+237 
-252 FTLCARAGK
+252 
-261 TSTAWF
+261 
-267 SSPKA
+267 
-272 EIGNVATD
+272 ATD

-290 DTYQEYYLSASQ
+290 DTYQEYYLSTSQ
-302 TALSGGFWTTTAPTW
+302 TALSGGSWTTTAPTW
-317 VNGKY
+317 ANGKY

-330 DGAGNKTYTPSQN
+330 DGAGDKTYAPSQN

-364 AITYQLSASQTK
+364 AIAYQLSASQTK

-410 TSYSISSTL
+410 TSYGVSSTL

-433 SLVGEQLTC
+433 SLVGEKLVC
-442 DSVNGCNS
+442 DSINGCNS
-450 IDTEKYEDIGYH
+450 IDTMKYEDSGYH

-468 GNLNNGIL
+468 GNRDNGIQ
-476 FVFKDFTT
+476 FKFNDIST

-502 SDEHNPFLKIWLPKD
+502 SDEHNPFLKIWLPKEKID
-517 DPNAWWV
+517 VWWE
-524 GDQSD
+524 GTSS
-529 NSEFVPTNEFKRA
+529 NMAEFVPTKEFKRA

-548 PNTYELSY
+548 PSSYELPY
-556 IFFGVHGNIQ
+556 ILFGVHGNIQ
-566 SDLYIRNAKLEK
+566 SDLYIRNVKLEK

-590 DLETRVSNA
+590 DFKKRISDV

-614 SQDEVTTISD
+614 SQDEVTAISD
-624 NLEVLTKTS
+624 NLKVLTKTS

-646 WDKLISTGNAEIA
+646 WDKLISTDNAEVA
-659 SHKDY
+659 SHQDY

-690 QFKGTSDTEVTPD
+690 QFKGTSNTKVTPD

-727 FGDILMKPTSSGNL
+727 FGKLYLKPNNENNSVDLYYSDSESDVISGSYVRLGQTISMGNGMGSGFLKLNTGCIQMYPTTL
-741 AIDDYVEFGPT
+741 ADAIGNGNTGKFELHAGGSYPYIIFGDYNTNDEAKKEKGRYS
-752 VRIGNPS
+752 VRIGGS
-759 SRYTRINSNGLMVNN
+759 
-774 ENTVI
+774 NTVSGNCSV
-779 AQIGYGTA
+779 AIGYSS
-787 GDPNG
+787 D
-792 GNSVY
+792 V
-797 AFYTFGE
+797 
-804 RKTGTLSGGYS
+804 SGK
-815 LVEGFNNTAT
+815 N
-825 GFCAHAEGWPSIASG
+825 
-840 TSAHAEGSSTASGDD
+840 STAIGHYLKNISDNQLLIGKYNI
-855 SHAEGGS
+855 
-862 TTASGDDSHTEG
+862 
-874 MCTTA
+874 
-879 SGQSSHAEGE
+879 SS
-889 HTEASE
+889 
-895 IGAHAE
+895 
-901 GSYTKAMGAYSHA
+901 
-914 EGGSTTASGDYSHAG
+914 DYP
-929 GVGTI
+929 
-934 AKNDYQT
+934 
-941 VIGRYNANKNSAF
+941 F

-1012 YAVGYVTTRGKEVA
+1012 YAVGYVTTGGKGVA